1 MKWFRHTINTVVWVL
16 LTFYVTLTIAVN
28 IPAVQRYF
36 GREVASA
43 LSEKFGT
50 KVCVGRIDVGLFNRI
65 IIDDVTMLDQQ
76 RHPMLRAGRISAKL
90 DLLRLPHNEI
100 CITSAQLFGAD
111 IHINRA
117 TANAK
122 PNYQFVVDSLAS
134 KDTTSHSQLNFQ
146 IHSLIIRRGALCYD
160 QQDMPR
166 MHTFD
171 LNHLNIKNISTHI
184 LLSDLTKEAGSI
196 NIKKLSLSEQC
207 GLDIKEL
214 TAKASM
220 SKHKIALDHL
230 FLRTPTSKVSLKEI
244 VVNFLRKDNMIDWNT
259 ISYVGSI
266 QPSVISTYD
275 ISCLTNKI
283 KRSQD
288 NIQFSTRFRST
299 KHHIAIEN
307 ILFDVYPGNARKSSI
322 LHFGGDIRTSLNNR
336 QPDWSIICH
345 SLFINKEGKN
355 IFNISLPAVADRL
368 DHLAFTGNGRGKGT
382 KQIQVSGALL
392 SDAGNAKVTFKMDH
406 QALIGYLETQR
417 FNLQQITA
425 NKDLGV
431 LAASIKVS
439 GNLRQ
444 KIFQAD
450 GRIDRIDFKGY
461 PYQHIDI
468 NGAYRNE
475 TFSGRCSINDPN
487 IVATLESKDGI
498 SLSRHH
504 YALEAEISRLRPSAV
519 NLLKGKLG
527 DTNYAVNLSANISGS
542 SLNNLDGLLKI
553 TNFRAQRADESYE
566 LQSLQLKAG
575 KSNNDHFVTML
586 SDFGHIEV
594 TGQFDYATL
603 LQSIQ
608 NVFVHQ
614 LPSIQT
620 LTSFRYRP
628 THSNNFALTATILR
642 DDWLRFFT
650 GMDLN
655 FLQPVS
661 LTCSLDSKTEAIDC
675 HIVAPDIAYNG
686 GHYQNV
692 NVIATSPNNQLNC
705 RGSLTK
711 MDDRGLGTD
720 YQLQTTAVGNTLRT
734 SLSMDN
740 HAKKQRLRGQ
750 LNADMAFLT
759 NEKNQVVASFDVKKS
774 HLLVGD
780 SVFTIHAD
788 QLTYSKKH
796 LTIENL
802 NIASNSQS
810 VRIDGQASPNRDDSI
825 IVDLNNVNVEYILDL
840 VNFHSVDFSGNVNGK
855 AYLSSLFDTPKAK
868 GDIVVSNFQFEEGN
882 MGTLNANV
890 KWNNEKKQIDIDAI
904 AQDTMHTDR
913 GIQDRRTV
921 IKGYVSPK
929 RNDISLT
936 FNAENTRGEFL
947 KGFCSNFMSNIDLS
961 VNGKLSLWG
970 DLKKLNLTGGAKVSG
985 ATTITPINTRYY
997 LTDDSIRFLVN
1008 EIQFAGD
1015 TIRDRLGNRGFLTGS
1030 LYHTHLSHLSYGLHV
1045 KADNLLGYELGPDD
1059 GNTVYGT
1066 IAGTGTVDING
1077 KPGEVDIKVD
1087 ATPSRG
1093 SVMCYDITS
1102 PEAIGTQEFIQW
1114 VSRDSLQARLANAL
1128 PPTDN
1133 DSGTENVPTD
1143 IHINFLIHATPD
1155 ATLKIIMDKTS
1166 GDYIDLNGTGTIRA
1180 TYYNKGGVNLY
1191 GNYVVDRGIYK
1202 LTIQNIIKR
1211 DFTFRQGSTITFGGD
1226 PGRASLNLEAQ
1237 YMLNSVNLA
1246 DLQLGRR
1253 FSGNTIRVNCLMKVT
1268 GTPSDP
1274 KVDFDMDMPTVSADV
1289 KQMIYSIINSEDEMK
1304 QQVLYLLAVG
1314 RFYNKTENNA
1324 QDAEAKESQ
1333 TTLAMQSI
1341 LSGQLSQQINNVLGS
1356 VVKNKN
1362 WNFGANI
1369 STGTEGW
1376 NNAEYE
1382 GILSGSLLNN
1392 RLLFNGQFGYR
1403 DNAATAN
1410 QSFIG
1415 DFDIR
1420 YLIVPNGNL
1429 SVRIYNQTNDRYFT
1443 RNSLNTQGVG
1453 FVIKH
1458 DFDSWKE
1465 LWHRKK
1471 QTSQSQKAT
1480 GTKDTKQT
1488 KKKKKIE

>member
-1 MKWFRHTINTVVWVL
+1 MKWLRHTINTVVWVL

-28 IPAVQRYF
+28 IPAVQKYF
-36 GREVASA
+36 GRQAAAA

-50 KVCVGRIDVGLFNRI
+50 KVCVGRVDVGLFNRI

-117 TANAK
+117 TASAK
-122 PNYQFVVDSLAS
+122 PNYQFIVDSLAS
-134 KDTTSHSQLNFQ
+134 KDTTSHSNLNFQ
-146 IHSLIIRRGALCYD
+146 IHSLIIRHGAFCYD
-160 QQDMPR
+160 QLDMPSI
-166 MHTFD
+166 HTFD
-171 LNHLNIKNISTHI
+171 LHHLHIQNISTHI

-196 NIKKLSLSEQC
+196 NIKKLSLTEQC
-207 GLDIKEL
+207 GLNIKEL
-214 TAKASM
+214 TAKASL
-220 SKHKIALDHL
+220 SNHKITLDHL

-244 VVNFLRKDNMIDWNT
+244 VADFRRNNDMIDWNT
-259 ISYVGSI
+259 ISYTGIVK
-266 QPSVISTYD
+266 PSMISTYD
-275 ISCLTNKI
+275 ISCLTDKI
-283 KRSQD
+283 KRSPN
-288 NIQFSTRFRST
+288 NIQLSTRVSGTR
-299 KHHIAIEN
+299 HHISIEN
-307 ILFDVYPGNARKSSI
+307 ILFDVFPNAARKSSI
-322 LHFGGDIRTSLNNR
+322 LHFGGDIHTTLDDR
-336 QPDWSIICH
+336 QPAWSIICH
-345 SLFINKEGKN
+345 SLYINKEGKN
-355 IFNISLPAVADRL
+355 IFNINLPAVADRL
-368 DHLAFTGNGRGKGT
+368 DHLAFTGSGRGKGS

-392 SDAGNAKVTFKMDH
+392 SDAGNAKVNFKMDH
-406 QALIGYLETQR
+406 QTLAGYIETQR
-417 FNLQQITA
+417 FNLQQITD
-425 NKDLGV
+425 NNDLGD
-431 LAASIKVS
+431 LAASIKVV

-444 KIFQAD
+444 KMFQVD
-450 GRIDRIDFKGY
+450 GRIGRIDFKGY
-461 PYQHIDI
+461 SYQHIDI
-468 NGAYRNE
+468 NGALKNE
-475 TFSGRCSINDPN
+475 TLSGHCSINDPN
-487 IVATLESKDGI
+487 IVATIESKGGI

-504 YALEAEISRLRPSAV
+504 YVLNAEISRFRPSAI

-527 DTNYAVNLSANISGS
+527 DTNYAANILANISGS
-542 SLNNLDGLLKI
+542 NLNNLDGLLKI
-553 TNFRAQRADESYE
+553 SSFKAQRSDETYE
-566 LQSLQLKAG
+566 LQSLQVKAG

-650 GMDLN
+650 GVDLN
-655 FLQPVS
+655 LLQPLS
-661 LTCSLDSKTEAIDC
+661 LTCSLDSKTETIDC
-675 HIVAPDIAYNG
+675 HVVAPDLAYNG

-711 MDDRGLGTD
+711 TDDRGLGTD
-720 YQLQTTAVGNTLRT
+720 YQLQATAVGNTLRT

-740 HAKKQRLRGQ
+740 HAKKQRLRGL
-750 LNADMAFLT
+750 LNANMAFLT
-759 NEKNQVVASFDVKKS
+759 NEKKQVVATFDVKKS

-780 SVFTIHAD
+780 SVYTIHAD
-788 QLTYSKKH
+788 QLTYSKNH
-796 LTIENL
+796 LTIDNL

-810 VRIDGQASPNRDDSI
+810 IRINGQASPNREDSI

-868 GDIVVSNFQFEEGN
+868 GNIMVSNFQFEEGK

-890 KWNNEKKQIDIDAI
+890 KWNNEKKQIDIDAL
-904 AQDTMHTDR
+904 ALDTMHTAK

-921 IKGYVSPK
+921 INGFVSPK
-929 RNDISLT
+929 RNDINLT
-936 FNAENTRGEFL
+936 FNAINTRGEFL
-947 KGFCSNFMSNIDLS
+947 KGFCSNFMSDIDLS

-970 DLKKLNLTGGAKVSG
+970 DLKKINLTGATKVSG

-997 LTDDSIRFLVN
+997 LSDDSIRFLVN

-1015 TIRDRLGNRGFLTGS
+1015 TIHDRLGNRGLLTGS
-1030 LYHTHLSHLSYGLHV
+1030 LYHNHLSHLSYDLHV
-1045 KADNLLGYELGPDD
+1045 KADNLLGYELGPDN

-1114 VSRDSLQARLANAL
+1114 VSRDSLQAILPHAL
-1128 PPTDN
+1128 PPDN
-1133 DSGTENVPTD
+1133 DTEPVDVPTD

-1166 GDYIDLNGTGTIRA
+1166 GDYIDFNGTGTIRA
-1180 TYYNKGGVNLY
+1180 SYYNKGGVNLY

-1211 DFTFRQGSTITFGGD
+1211 DFTFKQGGTITFGGD
-1226 PGRASLNLEAQ
+1226 PGRANLNLEAQ

-1253 FSGNTIRVNCLMKVT
+1253 FSGNNIRVNCLMKVT
-1268 GTPSDP
+1268 GTPTDP

-1324 QDAEAKESQ
+1324 QDMEAKESQ

-1356 VVKNKN
+1356 IVKNKN

-1458 DFDSWKE
+1458 DFDNWKE
-1465 LWHRKK
+1465 LWHKK
-1471 QTSQSQKAT
+1471 TWH
-1480 GTKDTKQT
+1480 
-1488 KKKKKIE
+1488 KKK

>member
-1 MKWFRHTINTVVWVL
+1 MKWLRHTINTVVWVL

-28 IPAVQRYF
+28 IPAVQKYF
-36 GREVASA
+36 GRQAAAA

-50 KVCVGRIDVGLFNRI
+50 KVCVGRVDVGLFNRI

-117 TANAK
+117 TASAK
-122 PNYQFVVDSLAS
+122 PNYQFIVDSLAS
-134 KDTTSHSQLNFQ
+134 KDTTSHSNLNFQ
-146 IHSLIIRRGALCYD
+146 IHSLIIRHGAFCYD
-160 QQDMPR
+160 QLDMPSI
-166 MHTFD
+166 HTFD
-171 LNHLNIKNISTHI
+171 LHHLHIQNISTHI

-196 NIKKLSLSEQC
+196 NIKKLSLTEQC
-207 GLDIKEL
+207 GLNIKEL
-214 TAKASM
+214 TAKASL
-220 SKHKIALDHL
+220 SNHKITLDHL

-244 VVNFLRKDNMIDWNT
+244 VADFRRNNDMIDWNT
-259 ISYVGSI
+259 ISYTGIVK
-266 QPSVISTYD
+266 PSMISTYD
-275 ISCLTNKI
+275 ISCLTDKI
-283 KRSQD
+283 KRSPN
-288 NIQFSTRFRST
+288 NIQLSTRVSGTR
-299 KHHIAIEN
+299 HHISIEN
-307 ILFDVYPGNARKSSI
+307 ILFDVFPNAARKSSI
-322 LHFGGDIRTSLNNR
+322 LHFGGDIHTTLDDR
-336 QPDWSIICH
+336 QPAWSIICH
-345 SLFINKEGKN
+345 SLYINKEGKN
-355 IFNISLPAVADRL
+355 IFNINLPAVADRL
-368 DHLAFTGNGRGKGT
+368 DHLAFTGSGRGKGS

-392 SDAGNAKVTFKMDH
+392 SDAGNAKVNFKMDH
-406 QALIGYLETQR
+406 QTLAGYIETQR
-417 FNLQQITA
+417 FNLQQITD
-425 NKDLGV
+425 NNDLGD
-431 LAASIKVS
+431 LAASIKVV

-444 KIFQAD
+444 KMFQVD
-450 GRIDRIDFKGY
+450 GRIGRIDFKGY
-461 PYQHIDI
+461 SYQHIDI
-468 NGAYRNE
+468 NGALKNE
-475 TFSGRCSINDPN
+475 TLSGHCSINDPN
-487 IVATLESKDGI
+487 IVATIESKGGI

-504 YALEAEISRLRPSAV
+504 YVLNAEISRFRPSAI

-527 DTNYAVNLSANISGS
+527 DTNYAANILANISGS
-542 SLNNLDGLLKI
+542 NLNNLDGLLKI
-553 TNFRAQRADESYE
+553 SSFKAQRSDETYE
-566 LQSLQLKAG
+566 LQSLQVKAG

-650 GMDLN
+650 GVDLN
-655 FLQPVS
+655 LLQPLS
-661 LTCSLDSKTEAIDC
+661 LTCSLDSKTENIDC
-675 HIVAPDIAYNG
+675 HVVAPDLAYNG

-692 NVIATSPNNQLNC
+692 NVIATSPNNQLKC

-711 MDDRGLGTD
+711 TDDRGLGTD
-720 YQLQTTAVGNTLRT
+720 YQLQATAVGNTLRT

-740 HAKKQRLRGQ
+740 HAKKQRLRGL
-750 LNADMAFLT
+750 LNANMAFLT
-759 NEKNQVVASFDVKKS
+759 NEKKQVVATFDVKKS

-780 SVFTIHAD
+780 SVYTIHAD
-788 QLTYSKKH
+788 QLTYSKNH
-796 LTIENL
+796 LTIDNL

-810 VRIDGQASPNRDDSI
+810 IRINGQASPNREDSI

-868 GDIVVSNFQFEEGN
+868 GNIMVSNFQFEEGK

-890 KWNNEKKQIDIDAI
+890 KWNNEKKQIDIDAL
-904 AQDTMHTDR
+904 ALDTMHTAK

-921 IKGYVSPK
+921 INGFVSPK
-929 RNDISLT
+929 RNDINLT
-936 FNAENTRGEFL
+936 FNAINTRGEFL
-947 KGFCSNFMSNIDLS
+947 KGFCSNFMSDIDLS

-970 DLKKLNLTGGAKVSG
+970 DLKKINLTGATKVSG

-997 LTDDSIRFLVN
+997 LSDDSIRFLVN

-1015 TIRDRLGNRGFLTGS
+1015 TIHDRLGNRGLLTGS
-1030 LYHTHLSHLSYGLHV
+1030 LYHNHISHLSYDLHV
-1045 KADNLLGYELGPDD
+1045 KADNLLGYELGPDN

-1114 VSRDSLQARLANAL
+1114 VSRDSLQAILPHAL
-1128 PPTDN
+1128 PPDN
-1133 DSGTENVPTD
+1133 DTEPVDVPTD

-1166 GDYIDLNGTGTIRA
+1166 GDYIDFNGTGTIRA
-1180 TYYNKGGVNLY
+1180 SYYNKGGVNLY

-1202 LTIQNIIKR
+1202 LNIQNIIKS
-1211 DFTFRQGSTITFGGD
+1211 DFTFKQGGTITFGGD
-1226 PGRASLNLEAQ
+1226 PGRANLNLEAQ

-1253 FSGNTIRVNCLMKVT
+1253 FSGNNIRVNCLMKVT
-1268 GTPSDP
+1268 GTPTDP

-1324 QDAEAKESQ
+1324 QDMEAKESQ

-1356 VVKNKN
+1356 IVKNKN

-1458 DFDSWKE
+1458 DFDNWKE
-1465 LWHRKK
+1465 LWHKK
-1471 QTSQSQKAT
+1471 TWH
-1480 GTKDTKQT
+1480 
-1488 KKKKKIE
+1488 KKK

>member
-1 MKWFRHTINTVVWVL
+1 MKWLRHTINTVVWVL

-28 IPAVQRYF
+28 IPAVQKYF
-36 GREVASA
+36 GRQAAAA

-50 KVCVGRIDVGLFNRI
+50 KVCVGRVDVGLFNRI

-117 TANAK
+117 TASAK
-122 PNYQFVVDSLAS
+122 PNYQFLVDSLAS
-134 KDTTSHSQLNFQ
+134 KDTTSHSKLNFQ
-146 IHSLIIRRGALCYD
+146 IHSLIIRHGAFCYD
-160 QQDMPR
+160 QLDMPSI
-166 MHTFD
+166 HTLD
-171 LNHLNIKNISTHI
+171 LHHLHIQNISTHI

-196 NIKKLSLSEQC
+196 NIKKLSLTEQC

-214 TAKASM
+214 TAKASL
-220 SKHKIALDHL
+220 SNHKITLDHL

-244 VVNFLRKDNMIDWNT
+244 VADFRRNNDMIDWNT
-259 ISYVGSI
+259 ISYTGIVK
-266 QPSVISTYD
+266 PSMISTYD
-275 ISCLTNKI
+275 ISCLTDKI
-283 KRSQD
+283 KRSPN
-288 NIQFSTRFRST
+288 NIQLSTRVSGTR
-299 KHHIAIEN
+299 HHISIEN
-307 ILFDVYPGNARKSSI
+307 ILFDVFPNAARKSSI
-322 LHFGGDIRTSLNNR
+322 LHFGGDIHTTLDDR
-336 QPDWSIICH
+336 QPVWSIICH
-345 SLFINKEGKN
+345 SLYINKEGKN
-355 IFNISLPAVADRL
+355 IFNINLPAVADRL
-368 DHLAFTGNGRGKGT
+368 DHLAFTGSGRGKGS

-392 SDAGNAKVTFKMDH
+392 SDAGNAKVNFKMDH
-406 QALIGYLETQR
+406 QTLAGYIETQR
-417 FNLQQITA
+417 FNLQQITD
-425 NKDLGV
+425 NNDLGD
-431 LAASIKVS
+431 LAASIKVV

-444 KIFQAD
+444 KMFQVD
-450 GRIDRIDFKGY
+450 GRIGRIDFKGY
-461 PYQHIDI
+461 SYQHIDI
-468 NGAYRNE
+468 NGALKNE
-475 TFSGRCSINDPN
+475 TLSGHCSINDPN
-487 IVATLESKDGI
+487 IVATIESKGGI

-504 YALEAEISRLRPSAV
+504 YVLNAEISRFRPSAI

-527 DTNYAVNLSANISGS
+527 DTNYAANILANISGS
-542 SLNNLDGLLKI
+542 NLNNLDGLLKI
-553 TNFRAQRADESYE
+553 SSFKAQRSDETYE
-566 LQSLQLKAG
+566 LQSLQVKAG

-650 GMDLN
+650 GVDLN
-655 FLQPVS
+655 LLQPLS
-661 LTCSLDSKTEAIDC
+661 LTCSLDSKTETIDC
-675 HIVAPDIAYNG
+675 HVVAPDLAYNG

-711 MDDRGLGTD
+711 TDDRGLGTD
-720 YQLQTTAVGNTLRT
+720 YQLQATAVGNTLRT

-740 HAKKQRLRGQ
+740 HAKKQRLRGL
-750 LNADMAFLT
+750 LNANMAFLT
-759 NEKNQVVASFDVKKS
+759 NEKKQVVATFDVKKS

-780 SVFTIHAD
+780 SVYTIHAD

-796 LTIENL
+796 LIIDNL

-810 VRIDGQASPNRDDSI
+810 IRINGQASPNREDSI

-868 GDIVVSNFQFEEGN
+868 GNIMVSNFQFEEGK

-890 KWNNEKKQIDIDAI
+890 KWNNEKKQIDIDAL
-904 AQDTMHTDR
+904 ALDTMHTAR

-921 IKGYVSPK
+921 INGFVSPK

-936 FNAENTRGEFL
+936 FNAINTRGEFL
-947 KGFCSNFMSNIDLS
+947 KGFCSNFMSDIDLS

-970 DLKKLNLTGGAKVSG
+970 DLKKLNLTGAAKVSG

-997 LTDDSIRFLVN
+997 LSDDSIRFLVN

-1015 TIRDRLGNRGFLTGS
+1015 TIHDRLGNQGLLTGS
-1030 LYHTHLSHLSYGLHV
+1030 LYHNHLSHLSYDLHV
-1045 KADNLLGYELGPDD
+1045 KADNLLGYELGPDN

-1114 VSRDSLQARLANAL
+1114 VSRDSLQAILPHAL
-1128 PPTDN
+1128 PPDN
-1133 DSGTENVPTD
+1133 DTEPVDVPTD

-1166 GDYIDLNGTGTIRA
+1166 GDYIDFNGTGTIRA
-1180 TYYNKGGVNLY
+1180 SYYNKGGVNLY

-1211 DFTFRQGSTITFGGD
+1211 DFTFKQGGTITFGGD
-1226 PGRASLNLEAQ
+1226 PGRANLNLEAQ

-1253 FSGNTIRVNCLMKVT
+1253 FSGNNIRVNCLMKVT
-1268 GTPSDP
+1268 GTPTDP

-1324 QDAEAKESQ
+1324 QDMEAKESQ

-1356 VVKNKN
+1356 IVKNKN

-1458 DFDSWKE
+1458 DFDNWKE
-1465 LWHRKK
+1465 LWHKK
-1471 QTSQSQKAT
+1471 TWH
-1480 GTKDTKQT
+1480 
-1488 KKKKKIE
+1488 KKK

>member
-1 MKWFRHTINTVVWVL
+1 MKWLRHTINTVVWVL

-28 IPAVQRYF
+28 IPAVQKYF
-36 GREVASA
+36 GRQAAAA

-50 KVCVGRIDVGLFNRI
+50 KVCVGRVDVGLFNRI

-117 TANAK
+117 TASAK
-122 PNYQFVVDSLAS
+122 PNYQFIVDSLAS
-134 KDTTSHSQLNFQ
+134 KDTTSHSNLNFQ
-146 IHSLIIRRGALCYD
+146 IHSLIIRHGAFCYD
-160 QQDMPR
+160 QLDMPSI
-166 MHTFD
+166 HTFD
-171 LNHLNIKNISTHI
+171 LHHLHIQNISTHI

-196 NIKKLSLSEQC
+196 NIKKLSLTEQC
-207 GLDIKEL
+207 GLNIKEL
-214 TAKASM
+214 TAKASL
-220 SKHKIALDHL
+220 SNHKITLDHL

-244 VVNFLRKDNMIDWNT
+244 VADFRRNNDMIDWNT
-259 ISYVGSI
+259 ISYTGIVK
-266 QPSVISTYD
+266 PSMISTYD
-275 ISCLTNKI
+275 ISCLTDKI
-283 KRSQD
+283 KRSPN
-288 NIQFSTRFRST
+288 NIQLSTRVSGTR
-299 KHHIAIEN
+299 HHISIEN
-307 ILFDVYPGNARKSSI
+307 ILFDVFPNAARKSSI
-322 LHFGGDIRTSLNNR
+322 LHFGGDIHTTLDDR
-336 QPDWSIICH
+336 QPAWSIICH
-345 SLFINKEGKN
+345 SLYINKEGKN
-355 IFNISLPAVADRL
+355 IFNINLPAVADRL
-368 DHLAFTGNGRGKGT
+368 DHLAFTGSGRGKGS

-392 SDAGNAKVTFKMDH
+392 SDAGNAKVNFKMDH
-406 QALIGYLETQR
+406 QTLAGYIETQR
-417 FNLQQITA
+417 FNLQQITD
-425 NKDLGV
+425 NNDLGD
-431 LAASIKVS
+431 LAASIKVV

-444 KIFQAD
+444 KMFQVD
-450 GRIDRIDFKGY
+450 GRIGRIDFKGY
-461 PYQHIDI
+461 SYQHIDI
-468 NGAYRNE
+468 NGALKNE
-475 TFSGRCSINDPN
+475 TLSGHCSINDPN
-487 IVATLESKDGI
+487 IVATIESKGGI

-504 YALEAEISRLRPSAV
+504 YVLNAEISRFRPSAI

-527 DTNYAVNLSANISGS
+527 DTNYAANILANISGS
-542 SLNNLDGLLKI
+542 NLNNLDGLLKI
-553 TNFRAQRADESYE
+553 SSFKAQRSDETYE
-566 LQSLQLKAG
+566 LQSLQVKAG

-650 GMDLN
+650 GVDLN
-655 FLQPVS
+655 LLQPLS
-661 LTCSLDSKTEAIDC
+661 LTCSLDSKTENIDC
-675 HIVAPDIAYNG
+675 HVVAPDLAYNG

-692 NVIATSPNNQLNC
+692 NVIATSPNNQLKC

-711 MDDRGLGTD
+711 TDDRGLGTD
-720 YQLQTTAVGNTLRT
+720 YQLQATAVGNTLRT

-740 HAKKQRLRGQ
+740 HAKKQRLRGL
-750 LNADMAFLT
+750 LNANMAFLT
-759 NEKNQVVASFDVKKS
+759 NEKKQVVATFDVKKS

-780 SVFTIHAD
+780 SVYTIHAD
-788 QLTYSKKH
+788 QLTYSKNH
-796 LTIENL
+796 LTIDNL

-810 VRIDGQASPNRDDSI
+810 IRINGQASPNREDSI

-868 GDIVVSNFQFEEGN
+868 GNIMVSNFQFEEGK

-890 KWNNEKKQIDIDAI
+890 KWNNEKKQIDIDAL
-904 AQDTMHTDR
+904 ALDTMHTAK

-921 IKGYVSPK
+921 INGFVSPK
-929 RNDISLT
+929 RNDINLT
-936 FNAENTRGEFL
+936 FNAINTRGEFL
-947 KGFCSNFMSNIDLS
+947 KGFCSNFMSDIDLS

-970 DLKKLNLTGGAKVSG
+970 DLKKINLTGATKVSG

-997 LTDDSIRFLVN
+997 LSDDSIRFLVN

-1015 TIRDRLGNRGFLTGS
+1015 TIHDRLGNRGLLTGS
-1030 LYHTHLSHLSYGLHV
+1030 LYHNHLSHLSYDLHV
-1045 KADNLLGYELGPDD
+1045 KADNLLGYELGPDN

-1114 VSRDSLQARLANAL
+1114 VSRDSLQAILPHAL
-1128 PPTDN
+1128 PPDN
-1133 DSGTENVPTD
+1133 DTEPVDVPTD

-1166 GDYIDLNGTGTIRA
+1166 GDYIDFNGTGTIRA
-1180 TYYNKGGVNLY
+1180 SYYNKGGVNLY

-1211 DFTFRQGSTITFGGD
+1211 DFTFKQGGTITFGGD
-1226 PGRASLNLEAQ
+1226 PGRANLNLEAQ

-1253 FSGNTIRVNCLMKVT
+1253 FSGNNIRVNCLMKVT
-1268 GTPSDP
+1268 GTPTDP

-1324 QDAEAKESQ
+1324 QDMEAKESQ

-1356 VVKNKN
+1356 IVKNKN

-1458 DFDSWKE
+1458 DFDNWKE
-1465 LWHRKK
+1465 LWHKK
-1471 QTSQSQKAT
+1471 TWH
-1480 GTKDTKQT
+1480 
-1488 KKKKKIE
+1488 KKK

>member
-1 MKWFRHTINTVVWVL
+1 M
-16 LTFYVTLTIAVN
+16 
-28 IPAVQRYF
+28 
-36 GREVASA
+36 
-43 LSEKFGT
+43 SEKFGT
-50 KVCVGRIDVGLFNRI
+50 KVCVGRVDVGLFNRI

-117 TANAK
+117 TASAK
-122 PNYQFVVDSLAS
+122 PNYQFIVDSLAS
-134 KDTTSHSQLNFQ
+134 KDTTSHSKLNFQ
-146 IHSLIIRRGALCYD
+146 IHSLIIRHGAFCYD
-160 QQDMPR
+160 QLDMPSI
-166 MHTFD
+166 HTLD
-171 LNHLNIKNISTHI
+171 LHHLHIQNISTHI
-184 LLSDLTKEAGSI
+184 LLSDLTKDAGSI
-196 NIKKLSLSEQC
+196 NIKKLSLTEQC

-214 TAKASM
+214 TAKASL
-220 SKHKIALDHL
+220 SNHKITLDHL

-244 VVNFLRKDNMIDWNT
+244 VADFRRNNDIIDWNT
-259 ISYVGSI
+259 ISYTGIVK
-266 QPSVISTYD
+266 PSMISTYD
-275 ISCLTNKI
+275 ISCLTDKI
-283 KRSQD
+283 KRSPN
-288 NIQFSTRFRST
+288 NIQLSTRVSGTR
-299 KHHIAIEN
+299 HHISIEN
-307 ILFDVYPGNARKSSI
+307 ILFDVFPNAARKSSI
-322 LHFGGDIRTSLNNR
+322 LHFGGDIHTTLDDR
-336 QPDWSIICH
+336 QPVWSIICH
-345 SLFINKEGKN
+345 SLYINKEGKN
-355 IFNISLPAVADRL
+355 IFNINLPAVADRL
-368 DHLAFTGNGRGKGT
+368 DHLAFTGSGRGKGS

-392 SDAGNAKVTFKMDH
+392 SDAGNAKVNFKMDH
-406 QALIGYLETQR
+406 QTLAGYIETQR
-417 FNLQQITA
+417 FNLQQITD
-425 NKDLGV
+425 NNDLGD
-431 LAASIKVS
+431 LAASIKVA
-439 GNLRQ
+439 GNLHQ
-444 KIFQAD
+444 KMFQVD
-450 GRIDRIDFKGY
+450 GRIGRIDFKGY
-461 PYQHIDI
+461 SYQHIDI
-468 NGAYRNE
+468 NGALKNE
-475 TFSGRCSINDPN
+475 TLSGHCSINDPN
-487 IVATLESKDGI
+487 IVATIESKGGI

-504 YALEAEISRLRPSAV
+504 YVLNAEISRFRPSAI

-527 DTNYAVNLSANISGS
+527 DTNYAANISANISGS
-542 SLNNLDGLLKI
+542 NLNNLDGLLKI
-553 TNFRAQRADESYE
+553 SSFKAQRSDETYE
-566 LQSLQLKAG
+566 LQSLQVKAG

-650 GMDLN
+650 GVDLN
-655 FLQPVS
+655 LLQPLS
-661 LTCSLDSKTEAIDC
+661 LTCSLDSKTENIDC
-675 HIVAPDIAYNG
+675 HVVAPDLAYNG

-711 MDDRGLGTD
+711 TDDRGLGTD
-720 YQLQTTAVGNTLRT
+720 YQLQATAVGNTLRT

-740 HAKKQRLRGQ
+740 HAKKQRLRGL
-750 LNADMAFLT
+750 LNANMAFLT
-759 NEKNQVVASFDVKKS
+759 NEKKQVVATFDVKKS

-780 SVFTIHAD
+780 SVYTIHAD

-796 LTIENL
+796 LIIDNL

-810 VRIDGQASPNRDDSI
+810 IRINGQASPNREDSI

-868 GDIVVSNFQFEEGN
+868 GNIMVSNFQFEEGK

-890 KWNNEKKQIDIDAI
+890 KWNNEKKQIDIDAL
-904 AQDTMHTDR
+904 ALDTMHTAR

-921 IKGYVSPK
+921 INGFVSPK
-929 RNDISLT
+929 RNDINLT
-936 FNAENTRGEFL
+936 FNAINTRGEFL
-947 KGFCSNFMSNIDLS
+947 KGFCSNFMSDIDLS

-970 DLKKLNLTGGAKVSG
+970 DLKKLNLTGAAKVSG

-997 LTDDSIRFLVN
+997 LSDDSIRFLVN

-1015 TIRDRLGNRGFLTGS
+1015 TIHDRLGNRGLLTGS
-1030 LYHTHLSHLSYGLHV
+1030 LYHNHLSHLSYDLHV
-1045 KADNLLGYELGPDD
+1045 KADNLLGYELGPDN

-1114 VSRDSLQARLANAL
+1114 VSRDSLQAILPHAL
-1128 PPTDN
+1128 PPDN
-1133 DSGTENVPTD
+1133 DTEPVDVPTD

-1166 GDYIDLNGTGTIRA
+1166 GDYIDFNGTGTIRA
-1180 TYYNKGGVNLY
+1180 SYYNKGGVNLY

-1211 DFTFRQGSTITFGGD
+1211 DFTFKQGGTINFGGD
-1226 PGRASLNLEAQ
+1226 PGRANLNLEAQ

-1253 FSGNTIRVNCLMKVT
+1253 FSGNNIRVNCLMKVT
-1268 GTPSDP
+1268 GTPTDP

-1324 QDAEAKESQ
+1324 QDMEAKESQ

-1356 VVKNKN
+1356 IVKNKN

-1458 DFDSWKE
+1458 DFDNWKE
-1465 LWHRKK
+1465 LWHKK
-1471 QTSQSQKAT
+1471 TWH
-1480 GTKDTKQT
+1480 
-1488 KKKKKIE
+1488 KKK

>member
-28 IPAVQRYF
+28 IPAVQKYF
-36 GREVASA
+36 GRQAAAA

-50 KVCVGRIDVGLFNRI
+50 KVCVGRVDVGLLNRI

-117 TANAK
+117 TASAK
-122 PNYQFVVDSLAS
+122 PNYQFIVDSLAS
-134 KDTTSHSQLNFQ
+134 KDTTSHSKLNFQ
-146 IHSLIIRRGALCYD
+146 IHSLIIRHGAFCYD
-160 QQDMPR
+160 QLDMPSI
-166 MHTFD
+166 HTLD
-171 LNHLNIKNISTHI
+171 LHHLHIQNISTHI

-196 NIKKLSLSEQC
+196 NIKKLSLTEQC

-214 TAKASM
+214 TAKASL
-220 SKHKIALDHL
+220 SNHKITLDHL

-244 VVNFLRKDNMIDWNT
+244 VADFRRNNDMIDWNT
-259 ISYVGSI
+259 ISYTGIVK
-266 QPSVISTYD
+266 PSMISTYD
-275 ISCLTNKI
+275 ISCLTDKI
-283 KRSQD
+283 KRSPN
-288 NIQFSTRFRST
+288 NIQLSTRVSGTR
-299 KHHIAIEN
+299 HHISIEN
-307 ILFDVYPGNARKSSI
+307 ILFDVFPNAARKSSI
-322 LHFGGDIRTSLNNR
+322 LHFGGDIHTTLDDR
-336 QPDWSIICH
+336 QPVWSIICH
-345 SLFINKEGKN
+345 SLYINKEGKN
-355 IFNISLPAVADRL
+355 IFNINLPAVADRL
-368 DHLAFTGNGRGKGT
+368 NHLAFTGSGRGKGS

-392 SDAGNAKVTFKMDH
+392 SDAGNAKVNFKMDH
-406 QALIGYLETQR
+406 QTLDCYIETQR
-417 FNLQQITA
+417 FNLQQITD
-425 NKDLGV
+425 NNDLGD
-431 LAASIKVS
+431 LAASIKVA
-439 GNLRQ
+439 GNLHQ
-444 KIFQAD
+444 KMFQVD
-450 GRIDRIDFKGY
+450 GRIGRIDFKGY
-461 PYQHIDI
+461 SYQHIDI
-468 NGAYRNE
+468 NGALKNE
-475 TFSGRCSINDPN
+475 TLSGHCSINDPN
-487 IVATLESKDGI
+487 IVATIESKGGI

-504 YALEAEISRLRPSAV
+504 YVLNAEISRFRPSAI

-527 DTNYAVNLSANISGS
+527 DTNYAANISANISGS
-542 SLNNLDGLLKI
+542 NLNNLDGLLKI
-553 TNFRAQRADESYE
+553 SSFKAQRSDETYE
-566 LQSLQLKAG
+566 LQSLQVKAG

-650 GMDLN
+650 GVDLN
-655 FLQPVS
+655 LLQPLS
-661 LTCSLDSKTEAIDC
+661 LTCSLDSKTETIDC
-675 HIVAPDIAYNG
+675 HVVAPDLAYNG

-711 MDDRGLGTD
+711 TDDRGLGTD
-720 YQLQTTAVGNTLRT
+720 YQLQATAVGNTLRT

-740 HAKKQRLRGQ
+740 HAKKQRLRGL
-750 LNADMAFLT
+750 LNANMAFLT
-759 NEKNQVVASFDVKKS
+759 NEKKQVVATFDVKKS

-780 SVFTIHAD
+780 SVYTIHAD

-796 LTIENL
+796 LTIDNL

-810 VRIDGQASPNRDDSI
+810 IRINGQASPNREDSI

-868 GDIVVSNFQFEEGN
+868 GNIMVSNFQFEEGK

-890 KWNNEKKQIDIDAI
+890 KWNNEKKQIDIDAL
-904 AQDTMHTDR
+904 ALDTMHTAK

-921 IKGYVSPK
+921 INGFVSPK
-929 RNDISLT
+929 RNDINLT
-936 FNAENTRGEFL
+936 FNAINTRGEFL
-947 KGFCSNFMSNIDLS
+947 KGFCSNFMSDIDLS

-970 DLKKLNLTGGAKVSG
+970 DLKKINLTGATKVSG

-997 LTDDSIRFLVN
+997 LSDDSIRFLVN

-1015 TIRDRLGNRGFLTGS
+1015 TIHDRLGNRGLLTGS
-1030 LYHTHLSHLSYGLHV
+1030 LYHNHLSHLSYDLHV
-1045 KADNLLGYELGPDD
+1045 KADNLLGYELGPDN

-1114 VSRDSLQARLANAL
+1114 VSRDSLQAILPHAL
-1128 PPTDN
+1128 PPDN
-1133 DSGTENVPTD
+1133 DTEPVDVPTD

-1166 GDYIDLNGTGTIRA
+1166 GDYIDFNGTGTIRA
-1180 TYYNKGGVNLY
+1180 SYYNKGGVNLY

-1211 DFTFRQGSTITFGGD
+1211 DFTFKQGGTITFGGD
-1226 PGRASLNLEAQ
+1226 PGRANLNLEAQ

-1253 FSGNTIRVNCLMKVT
+1253 FSGNNIRVNCLMKVT
-1268 GTPSDP
+1268 GTPTDP

-1324 QDAEAKESQ
+1324 QDMEAKESQ

-1356 VVKNKN
+1356 IVKNKN

-1458 DFDSWKE
+1458 DFDNWKE
-1465 LWHRKK
+1465 LWHKK
-1471 QTSQSQKAT
+1471 TWH
-1480 GTKDTKQT
+1480 
-1488 KKKKKIE
+1488 KKK

>member
-1 MKWFRHTINTVVWVL
+1 MKWLRHTINTVVWVL

-28 IPAVQRYF
+28 IPAVQKYF
-36 GREVASA
+36 GRQAAAA

-50 KVCVGRIDVGLFNRI
+50 KVCVGRVDVGLLNRI

-117 TANAK
+117 TASAK
-122 PNYQFVVDSLAS
+122 PNYQFIVDSLAS
-134 KDTTSHSQLNFQ
+134 KDTTSHSKLNFQ
-146 IHSLIIRRGALCYD
+146 IHSLIIRHGAFCYD
-160 QQDMPR
+160 QLDMPSI
-166 MHTFD
+166 HTLD
-171 LNHLNIKNISTHI
+171 LHHLHIQNISTHI

-196 NIKKLSLSEQC
+196 NIKKLSLTEQC

-214 TAKASM
+214 TAKASL
-220 SKHKIALDHL
+220 SNHKITLDHL

-244 VVNFLRKDNMIDWNT
+244 VADFRRNNDMIDWNT
-259 ISYVGSI
+259 ISYTGIVK
-266 QPSVISTYD
+266 PSMISTYD
-275 ISCLTNKI
+275 ISCLTDKI
-283 KRSQD
+283 KRSPN
-288 NIQFSTRFRST
+288 NIQLSTRVSGTR
-299 KHHIAIEN
+299 HHISIEN
-307 ILFDVYPGNARKSSI
+307 ILFDVFPNAARKSSI
-322 LHFGGDIRTSLNNR
+322 LHFGGDIHTTLDDR
-336 QPDWSIICH
+336 QPVWSIICH
-345 SLFINKEGKN
+345 SLYINKEGKN
-355 IFNISLPAVADRL
+355 IFNINLPAVADRL
-368 DHLAFTGNGRGKGT
+368 NHLAFTGSGRGKGS

-392 SDAGNAKVTFKMDH
+392 SDAGNAKVNFKMDH
-406 QALIGYLETQR
+406 QTLDCYIETQR
-417 FNLQQITA
+417 FNLQQITD
-425 NKDLGV
+425 NNDLGD
-431 LAASIKVS
+431 LAASIKVA
-439 GNLRQ
+439 GNLHQ
-444 KIFQAD
+444 KMFQVD
-450 GRIDRIDFKGY
+450 GRIGRIDFKGY
-461 PYQHIDI
+461 SYQHIDI
-468 NGAYRNE
+468 NGALKNE
-475 TFSGRCSINDPN
+475 TLSGHCSINDPN
-487 IVATLESKDGI
+487 IVATIESKGGI

-504 YALEAEISRLRPSAV
+504 YVLNAEISRFRPSAI

-527 DTNYAVNLSANISGS
+527 DTNYAANISANISGS
-542 SLNNLDGLLKI
+542 NLNNLDGLLKI
-553 TNFRAQRADESYE
+553 SSFKAQRSDETYE
-566 LQSLQLKAG
+566 LQSLQVKAG

-650 GMDLN
+650 GVDLN
-655 FLQPVS
+655 LLQPLS
-661 LTCSLDSKTEAIDC
+661 LTCSLDSKTETIDC
-675 HIVAPDIAYNG
+675 HVVAPDLAYNG

-692 NVIATSPNNQLNC
+692 NIIATSPNNQLNC

-711 MDDRGLGTD
+711 TDDRGLGTD
-720 YQLQTTAVGNTLRT
+720 YQLQATAVGNTLRT

-740 HAKKQRLRGQ
+740 HAKKQRLRGL
-750 LNADMAFLT
+750 LNANMAFLT
-759 NEKNQVVASFDVKKS
+759 NEKKQVVATFDVKKS

-780 SVFTIHAD
+780 SVYTIHAD

-796 LTIENL
+796 LTIDNL

-810 VRIDGQASPNRDDSI
+810 IRINGQASPNREDSI

-868 GDIVVSNFQFEEGN
+868 GNIMVSNFQFEEGK

-890 KWNNEKKQIDIDAI
+890 KWNNEKKQIDIDAL
-904 AQDTMHTDR
+904 ALDTMHTAK

-921 IKGYVSPK
+921 INGFVSPK
-929 RNDISLT
+929 RNDINLT
-936 FNAENTRGEFL
+936 FNAINTRGEFL
-947 KGFCSNFMSNIDLS
+947 KGFCSNFMSDIDLS

-970 DLKKLNLTGGAKVSG
+970 DLKKINLTGATKVSG

-997 LTDDSIRFLVN
+997 LSDDSIRFLVN

-1015 TIRDRLGNRGFLTGS
+1015 TIHDRLGNQGLLTGS
-1030 LYHTHLSHLSYGLHV
+1030 LYHNHLSHLSYDLHV
-1045 KADNLLGYELGPDD
+1045 KADNLLGYELGPDN

-1114 VSRDSLQARLANAL
+1114 VSRDSLQAILPHAL
-1128 PPTDN
+1128 PPDN
-1133 DSGTENVPTD
+1133 DTEPVDVPTD

-1166 GDYIDLNGTGTIRA
+1166 GDYIDFNGTGTIRA
-1180 TYYNKGGVNLY
+1180 SYYNKGGVNLY

-1211 DFTFRQGSTITFGGD
+1211 DFTFKQGGTITFGGD
-1226 PGRASLNLEAQ
+1226 PGRANLNLEAQ

-1253 FSGNTIRVNCLMKVT
+1253 FSGNNIRVNCLMKVT
-1268 GTPSDP
+1268 GTPTDP

-1324 QDAEAKESQ
+1324 QDMEAKESQ

-1356 VVKNKN
+1356 IVKNKN

-1403 DNAATAN
+1403 DNATTAN

-1458 DFDSWKE
+1458 DFDNWKE
-1465 LWHRKK
+1465 LWHKK
-1471 QTSQSQKAT
+1471 TWH
-1480 GTKDTKQT
+1480 
-1488 KKKKKIE
+1488 KKK

>member
-1 MKWFRHTINTVVWVL
+1 MKWLRHTINTVVWVL

-28 IPAVQRYF
+28 IPAVQKYF
-36 GREVASA
+36 GRQAAAA

-50 KVCVGRIDVGLFNRI
+50 KVCVGRVDVGLFNRI

-117 TANAK
+117 TASAK
-122 PNYQFVVDSLAS
+122 PNYQFIVDSLAS
-134 KDTTSHSQLNFQ
+134 KDTTSHSNLNFQ
-146 IHSLIIRRGALCYD
+146 IHSLIIRHGAFCYD
-160 QQDMPR
+160 QLDMPSI
-166 MHTFD
+166 HTFD
-171 LNHLNIKNISTHI
+171 LHHLHIQNISTHI

-196 NIKKLSLSEQC
+196 NIKKLSLTEQC
-207 GLDIKEL
+207 GLNIKEL
-214 TAKASM
+214 TAKASL
-220 SKHKIALDHL
+220 SNHKITLDHL

-244 VVNFLRKDNMIDWNT
+244 VADFRRNNDMIDWNT
-259 ISYVGSI
+259 ISYTGIVK
-266 QPSVISTYD
+266 PSMISTYD
-275 ISCLTNKI
+275 ISCLTDKI
-283 KRSQD
+283 KRSPN
-288 NIQFSTRFRST
+288 NIQLSTRVSGTR
-299 KHHIAIEN
+299 HHISIEN
-307 ILFDVYPGNARKSSI
+307 ILFDVFPNAARKSSI
-322 LHFGGDIRTSLNNR
+322 LHFGGDIHTTLDDR
-336 QPDWSIICH
+336 QPAWSIICH
-345 SLFINKEGKN
+345 SLYINKEGKN
-355 IFNISLPAVADRL
+355 IFNINLPAVADRL
-368 DHLAFTGNGRGKGT
+368 DHLAFTGSGRGKGS

-392 SDAGNAKVTFKMDH
+392 SDAGNAKVNFKMDH
-406 QALIGYLETQR
+406 QTLAGYIETQR
-417 FNLQQITA
+417 FNLQQITD
-425 NKDLGV
+425 NNDLGD
-431 LAASIKVS
+431 LAASIKVV

-444 KIFQAD
+444 KMFQVD
-450 GRIDRIDFKGY
+450 GRIGRIDFKGY
-461 PYQHIDI
+461 SYQHIDI
-468 NGAYRNE
+468 NGALKNE
-475 TFSGRCSINDPN
+475 TLSGHCSINDPN
-487 IVATLESKDGI
+487 IVATIESKGGI

-504 YALEAEISRLRPSAV
+504 YVLNAEISRFRPSAI

-527 DTNYAVNLSANISGS
+527 DTNYAANILANISGS
-542 SLNNLDGLLKI
+542 NLNNLDGLLKI
-553 TNFRAQRADESYE
+553 SSFKAQRSDETYE
-566 LQSLQLKAG
+566 LQSLQVKAG

-650 GMDLN
+650 GVDLN
-655 FLQPVS
+655 LLQPLS
-661 LTCSLDSKTEAIDC
+661 LTCSLDSKTENIDC
-675 HIVAPDIAYNG
+675 HVVAPDLAYNG

-711 MDDRGLGTD
+711 TDDRGLGTD
-720 YQLQTTAVGNTLRT
+720 YQLQATAVGNTLRT

-740 HAKKQRLRGQ
+740 HAKKQRLRGL
-750 LNADMAFLT
+750 LNANMAFLT
-759 NEKNQVVASFDVKKS
+759 NEKKQVVATFDVKKS

-780 SVFTIHAD
+780 SVYTIHAD
-788 QLTYSKKH
+788 QLTYSKNH
-796 LTIENL
+796 LTIDNL

-810 VRIDGQASPNRDDSI
+810 IRINGQASPNREDSI

-868 GDIVVSNFQFEEGN
+868 GNIMVSNFQFEEGK

-890 KWNNEKKQIDIDAI
+890 KWNNEKKQIDIDAL
-904 AQDTMHTDR
+904 ALDTMHTAK

-921 IKGYVSPK
+921 INGFVSPK
-929 RNDISLT
+929 RNDINLT
-936 FNAENTRGEFL
+936 FNAINTRGEFL
-947 KGFCSNFMSNIDLS
+947 KGFCSNFMSDIDLS

-970 DLKKLNLTGGAKVSG
+970 DLKKINLTGATKVSG

-997 LTDDSIRFLVN
+997 LSDDSIRFLVN

-1015 TIRDRLGNRGFLTGS
+1015 TIHDRLGNRGLLTGS
-1030 LYHTHLSHLSYGLHV
+1030 LYHNHLSHLSYDLHV
-1045 KADNLLGYELGPDD
+1045 KADNLLGYELGPDN

-1114 VSRDSLQARLANAL
+1114 VSRDSLQAILPHAL
-1128 PPTDN
+1128 PPDN
-1133 DSGTENVPTD
+1133 DTEPVDVPTD

-1166 GDYIDLNGTGTIRA
+1166 GDYIDFNGTGTIRA
-1180 TYYNKGGVNLY
+1180 SYYNKGGVNLY

-1211 DFTFRQGSTITFGGD
+1211 DFTFKQGGTITFGGD
-1226 PGRASLNLEAQ
+1226 PGRANLNLEAQ

-1253 FSGNTIRVNCLMKVT
+1253 FSGNNIRVNCLMKVT
-1268 GTPSDP
+1268 GTPTDP

-1324 QDAEAKESQ
+1324 QDMEAKESQ

-1356 VVKNKN
+1356 IVKNKN

-1458 DFDSWKE
+1458 DFDNWKE
-1465 LWHRKK
+1465 LWHKK
-1471 QTSQSQKAT
+1471 TWH
-1480 GTKDTKQT
+1480 
-1488 KKKKKIE
+1488 KKK

>member
-1 MKWFRHTINTVVWVL
+1 MKWLRHTINTVIWVL
-16 LTFYVTLTIAVN
+16 LTFYVTLTISVN
-28 IPAVQRYF
+28 IPAVQKYF
-36 GREVASA
+36 GREVSSA

-65 IIDDVTMLDQQ
+65 IIDDVTMLDHQ
-76 RHPMLRAGRISAKL
+76 RHPLLRAGRISAKL
-90 DLLRLPHNEI
+90 DLLRLPYNEI

-117 TANAK
+117 SASAR

-134 KDTTSHSQLNFQ
+134 KDTTVHSKLNFQ
-146 IHSLIIRRGALCYD
+146 IHSLVIRRGALCYD
-160 QQDMPR
+160 QFDMLR
-166 MHTFD
+166 MHTLD
-171 LNHLNIKNISTHI
+171 IHHLNIKNISTHI
-184 LLSDLTKEAGSI
+184 LLSDLTKDAGSI

-214 TAKASM
+214 TAKASL
-220 SKHKIALDHL
+220 SNHKIALDHL
-230 FLRTPTSKVSLKEI
+230 FLRTPTSRVFLKEI
-244 VVNFLRKDNMIDWNT
+244 AANFKRKGDMIDWNT
-259 ISYVGSI
+259 MSYAGSI
-266 QPSVISTYD
+266 KPSLISTYD
-275 ISCLTNKI
+275 ISCLTDKI
-283 KRSQD
+283 KRSRH
-288 NIQFSTRFRST
+288 NIQLSTRFHGT

-307 ILFDVYPGNARKSSI
+307 ILFDVFPGSARKSSI
-322 LHFGGDIRTSLNNR
+322 LHFGGDIRATLCDH

-345 SLFINKEGKN
+345 SLYINQEGKN
-355 IFNISLPAVADRL
+355 IFNVDLPAVADRL
-368 DHLAFTGNGRGKGT
+368 DHLAFTGSGRGKGT
-382 KQIQVSGALL
+382 RQIHVSGSLL
-392 SDAGNAKVTFKMDH
+392 SDAGNAKVNFKIDH
-406 QALIGYLETQR
+406 QALASYLETQR

-425 NKDLGV
+425 NKDLGE
-431 LAASIKVS
+431 LAASIKVA

-444 KIFQAD
+444 KMFLAD

-461 PYQHIDI
+461 PYQHINI
-468 NGAYRNE
+468 NGAFRNE
-475 TFSGRCSINDPN
+475 TFSGHCSINDPN
-487 IVATLESKDGI
+487 IVATIESKDGI

-504 YALEAEISRLRPSAV
+504 YVLDAEISHLRPSAV

-527 DTNYAVNLSANISGS
+527 DTNYAVNLSANLSGS
-542 SLNNLDGLLKI
+542 SLNNLNGLLKV
-553 TNFRAQRADESYE
+553 TNFRAQRGDERYE
-566 LQSLQLKAG
+566 LQSLQIKAG
-575 KSNNDHFVTML
+575 KSNHDHFVTML

-608 NVFVHQ
+608 NVFIHQ

-628 THSNNFALTATILR
+628 SHSNNFALTATILR

-650 GMDLN
+650 GVDLN
-655 FLQPVS
+655 LLQPLS
-661 LTCSLDSKTEAIDC
+661 LTCSLDSKTEGIDC
-675 HIVAPDIAYNG
+675 HVVAPDLSYNG
-686 GHYQNV
+686 GRYQNV
-692 NVIATSPNNQLNC
+692 NIIATSPNNQLNC

-711 MDDRGLGTD
+711 TDDNRPGTD
-720 YQLQTTAVGNTLRT
+720 YQVQATAVGNTLRT

-750 LNADMAFLT
+750 LNADMAFLP
-759 NEKNQVVASFDVKKS
+759 NEKNQVVASIDVKKS
-774 HLLVGD
+774 HLFVGD
-780 SVFTIHAD
+780 SVYTIHAD
-788 QLTYSKKH
+788 LLTYSKKH
-796 LTIENL
+796 LTIDNL

-810 VRIDGQASPNRDDSI
+810 IRINGQASPNRDDSI

-855 AYLSSLFDTPKAK
+855 AYLSSLFGTPKAK
-868 GDIVVSNFQFEEGN
+868 GNIVVSDFQFEEGN

-890 KWNNEKKQIDIDAI
+890 RWNNEKKQIDIDAI
-904 AQDTMHTDR
+904 ALDTMHTDR
-913 GIQDRRTV
+913 GFQDRQTV
-921 IKGYVSPK
+921 INGYVSPK
-929 RNDISLT
+929 RNDINLT
-936 FNAENTRGEFL
+936 FNAENARGEFL
-947 KGFCSNFMSNIDLS
+947 KGFCSNFMSDIDLS
-961 VNGKLSLWG
+961 VNGKLNLWG

-997 LTDDSIRFLVN
+997 LSDDSVRFLVN
-1008 EIQFAGD
+1008 EIRFAGD
-1015 TIRDRLGNRGFLTGS
+1015 TIRDRLGNRGLLSGA
-1030 LYHTHLSHLSYGLHV
+1030 LYHTHLSHLSYALHV
-1045 KADNLLGYELGPDD
+1045 KANNLIGYDLGPDD

-1066 IAGTGTVDING
+1066 IAGTGSVDING
-1077 KPGEVDIKVD
+1077 KPGEVNIKVD
-1087 ATPSRG
+1087 ATPSHR

-1114 VSRDSLQARLANAL
+1114 VSRDSLQAQLVNT
-1128 PPTDN
+1128 PPPSDN
-1133 DSGTENVPTD
+1133 DAKPEDVPTD

-1166 GDYIDLNGTGTIRA
+1166 GDYIDLNGTGIIRA
-1180 TYYNKGGVNLY
+1180 TYYNKGGVKLY

-1211 DFTFRQGSTITFGGD
+1211 DFTFKQGSTITFGGD
-1226 PGRASLNLEAQ
+1226 PSYANLNLEAQ

-1253 FSGNTIRVNCLMKVT
+1253 FSGNNIRVNCLMKVT

-1324 QDAEAKESQ
+1324 QDVEAKESK
-1333 TTLAMQSI
+1333 TTVAMQSI

-1382 GILSGSLLNN
+1382 GILSGSFLNN

-1403 DNAATAN
+1403 DNVTTAN

-1443 RNSLNTQGVG
+1443 RNALNTQGVG

-1458 DFDSWKE
+1458 DFDNWKE

-1471 QTSQSQKAT
+1471 QISQSKETA
-1480 GTKDTKQT
+1480 GTKDVKQT
-1488 KKKKKIE
+1488 KMEKKR

>member
-1 MKWFRHTINTVVWVL
+1 MKWLRHTINIVVWVL

-28 IPAVQRYF
+28 IPAVQKYF
-36 GREVASA
+36 GRQAAAA

-50 KVCVGRIDVGLFNRI
+50 KVCVGRVDVGLFNRI

-90 DLLRLPHNEI
+90 DLLQLPHNEI

-117 TANAK
+117 TASAK
-122 PNYQFVVDSLAS
+122 PNYQFIVDSLAS
-134 KDTTSHSQLNFQ
+134 KDTTSHSKLNFQ
-146 IHSLIIRRGALCYD
+146 IHSLIIRHGAFCYD
-160 QQDMPR
+160 QLDMPSI
-166 MHTFD
+166 HTFD
-171 LNHLNIKNISTHI
+171 LHHLHIQNISTHI

-196 NIKKLSLSEQC
+196 NIKKLSLTEQC

-214 TAKASM
+214 TAKASL
-220 SKHKIALDHL
+220 SNHKITLDHL

-244 VVNFLRKDNMIDWNT
+244 VADFRRNNDMIDWNT
-259 ISYVGSI
+259 ISYTGIVK
-266 QPSVISTYD
+266 PSMISTYD
-275 ISCLTNKI
+275 ISCLTDKI
-283 KRSQD
+283 KRSPN
-288 NIQFSTRFRST
+288 NIQLSTRVSGTR
-299 KHHIAIEN
+299 HHISIEN
-307 ILFDVYPGNARKSSI
+307 ILFDVFPNAARKSSI
-322 LHFGGDIRTSLNNR
+322 LHFGGDIHTTLDDR
-336 QPDWSIICH
+336 QPVWSIICH
-345 SLFINKEGKN
+345 SLYINKEGKN
-355 IFNISLPAVADRL
+355 IFNINLPAVADRL
-368 DHLAFTGNGRGKGT
+368 DHLAFTGSGHGKGS

-392 SDAGNAKVTFKMDH
+392 SDAGNAKVNFKMDH
-406 QALIGYLETQR
+406 QTLAGYIETQR
-417 FNLQQITA
+417 FNLQQITD
-425 NKDLGV
+425 NNDLGD
-431 LAASIKVS
+431 LAASIKVV

-444 KIFQAD
+444 KMFQVD
-450 GRIDRIDFKGY
+450 GRIGRIDFKGY

-468 NGAYRNE
+468 NGALKNE
-475 TFSGRCSINDPN
+475 TLSGHCSINDPN
-487 IVATLESKDGI
+487 IVATIESKGGI

-504 YALEAEISRLRPSAV
+504 YVLNAEISRFRPSAI

-527 DTNYAVNLSANISGS
+527 DTNYAANISANISGS
-542 SLNNLDGLLKI
+542 NLNNLDGLLKI
-553 TNFRAQRADESYE
+553 SSFKAQRSDETYE
-566 LQSLQLKAG
+566 LQSLQVKAG

-650 GMDLN
+650 GVDLN
-655 FLQPVS
+655 LLQPLS
-661 LTCSLDSKTEAIDC
+661 LTCSLDSKTETIDC
-675 HIVAPDIAYNG
+675 HVLAPDLAYNG

-711 MDDRGLGTD
+711 TDDRGLGTD
-720 YQLQTTAVGNTLRT
+720 YQLQATAVGNTLRT

-740 HAKKQRLRGQ
+740 HAKKQRLRGL
-750 LNADMAFLT
+750 LNANMAFLT
-759 NEKNQVVASFDVKKS
+759 NEKKQVVATFDVKKS

-780 SVFTIHAD
+780 SVYTIHAD

-796 LTIENL
+796 LTIDNL

-810 VRIDGQASPNRDDSI
+810 IRINGQASPNREDSI

-868 GDIVVSNFQFEEGN
+868 GNIMVSNFQFEEGK

-890 KWNNEKKQIDIDAI
+890 KWNNEKKQIDIDAL
-904 AQDTMHTDR
+904 ALDTMHTAR

-921 IKGYVSPK
+921 INGFVSPK

-936 FNAENTRGEFL
+936 FNAINTRGEFL
-947 KGFCSNFMSNIDLS
+947 KGFCSNFMSDIDLS

-970 DLKKLNLTGGAKVSG
+970 DLKKINLTGAAKVSG

-997 LTDDSIRFLVN
+997 LSDDSIRFLVN

-1015 TIRDRLGNRGFLTGS
+1015 TIHDRLGNRGLLTGS
-1030 LYHTHLSHLSYGLHV
+1030 LYHNHLSHLSYDLHV
-1045 KADNLLGYELGPDD
+1045 KADNLLGYELGPDN

-1114 VSRDSLQARLANAL
+1114 VSRDSLQAILPHAL
-1128 PPTDN
+1128 PPDN
-1133 DSGTENVPTD
+1133 DTEPVDVPTD

-1166 GDYIDLNGTGTIRA
+1166 GDYIDFNGTGTIRA
-1180 TYYNKGGVNLY
+1180 SYYNKGGVSLY

-1211 DFTFRQGSTITFGGD
+1211 DFTFKQGGTITFGGD
-1226 PGRASLNLEAQ
+1226 PGRANLNLEAQ

-1253 FSGNTIRVNCLMKVT
+1253 FSGNNIRVNCLMKVT
-1268 GTPSDP
+1268 GTPTDP

-1324 QDAEAKESQ
+1324 QDMEAKESQ

-1403 DNAATAN
+1403 DNAAPAN

-1458 DFDSWKE
+1458 DFDNWKE
-1465 LWHRKK
+1465 LWHKK
-1471 QTSQSQKAT
+1471 TWH
-1480 GTKDTKQT
+1480 
-1488 KKKKKIE
+1488 KKK

>member
-1 MKWFRHTINTVVWVL
+1 MKWLRHTINTVVWVL

-28 IPAVQRYF
+28 IPAVQKYF
-36 GREVASA
+36 GRQAAAA

-50 KVCVGRIDVGLFNRI
+50 KVCVGRVDVGLLNRI

-117 TANAK
+117 TASAK
-122 PNYQFVVDSLAS
+122 PNYQFIVDSLAS
-134 KDTTSHSQLNFQ
+134 KDTTSHSKLNFQ
-146 IHSLIIRRGALCYD
+146 IHSLIIRHGAFCYD
-160 QQDMPR
+160 QLDMPSI
-166 MHTFD
+166 HTLD
-171 LNHLNIKNISTHI
+171 LHHLHIQNISTHI

-196 NIKKLSLSEQC
+196 NIKKLSLTEQC

-214 TAKASM
+214 TAKASL
-220 SKHKIALDHL
+220 SNHKITLDHL

-244 VVNFLRKDNMIDWNT
+244 VADFRRNNDMIDWNT
-259 ISYVGSI
+259 ISYTGIVK
-266 QPSVISTYD
+266 PSMISTYD
-275 ISCLTNKI
+275 ISCLTDKI
-283 KRSQD
+283 KRSPN
-288 NIQFSTRFRST
+288 NIQLSTRVSGTR
-299 KHHIAIEN
+299 HHISIEN
-307 ILFDVYPGNARKSSI
+307 ILFDVFPNAARKSSI
-322 LHFGGDIRTSLNNR
+322 LHFGGDIHTTLDDR
-336 QPDWSIICH
+336 QPVWSIICH
-345 SLFINKEGKN
+345 SLYINKEGKN
-355 IFNISLPAVADRL
+355 IFNINLPAVADRL
-368 DHLAFTGNGRGKGT
+368 NHLAFTGSGRGKGS

-392 SDAGNAKVTFKMDH
+392 SDAGNAKVNFKMDH
-406 QALIGYLETQR
+406 QTLAGYIETQR
-417 FNLQQITA
+417 FNLQQITD
-425 NKDLGV
+425 NNDLGD
-431 LAASIKVS
+431 LAASIKVV

-444 KIFQAD
+444 KMFQVD
-450 GRIDRIDFKGY
+450 GRIGRIDFKGY
-461 PYQHIDI
+461 SYQHIDI
-468 NGAYRNE
+468 NGALKNE
-475 TFSGRCSINDPN
+475 TLSGHCSINDPN
-487 IVATLESKDGI
+487 IVATIESKGGI

-504 YALEAEISRLRPSAV
+504 YVLNAEISRFRPSAI

-527 DTNYAVNLSANISGS
+527 DTNYAANISANISGS
-542 SLNNLDGLLKI
+542 NLNNLDGLLKI
-553 TNFRAQRADESYE
+553 SSFKAQRSDETYE
-566 LQSLQLKAG
+566 LQSLQVKAG

-650 GMDLN
+650 GVDLN
-655 FLQPVS
+655 LLQPLS
-661 LTCSLDSKTEAIDC
+661 LTCSLDSKTENIDC
-675 HIVAPDIAYNG
+675 HVVAPDLAYNG

-711 MDDRGLGTD
+711 TDDRGLGTD
-720 YQLQTTAVGNTLRT
+720 YQLQATAVGNTLRT

-740 HAKKQRLRGQ
+740 HAKKQRLRGL
-750 LNADMAFLT
+750 LNANMAFLT
-759 NEKNQVVASFDVKKS
+759 NEKKQVVATFDVKKS

-780 SVFTIHAD
+780 SVYTIHAD

-796 LTIENL
+796 LTIDNL

-810 VRIDGQASPNRDDSI
+810 IRINGQASPNREDSI

-868 GDIVVSNFQFEEGN
+868 GNIMVSNFQFEEGK

-890 KWNNEKKQIDIDAI
+890 KWNNEKKQIDIDAL
-904 AQDTMHTDR
+904 ALDTMHTAR

-921 IKGYVSPK
+921 INGFVSPK

-936 FNAENTRGEFL
+936 FNAINTRGEFL
-947 KGFCSNFMSNIDLS
+947 KGFCSNFMSDIDLS

-970 DLKKLNLTGGAKVSG
+970 DLKKLNLTGAAKVSG

-997 LTDDSIRFLVN
+997 LSDDSIRFLVN

-1015 TIRDRLGNRGFLTGS
+1015 TIHDRLGNQGLLTGS
-1030 LYHTHLSHLSYGLHV
+1030 LYHNHLSHLSYDLHV
-1045 KADNLLGYELGPDD
+1045 KADNLLGYELGPDN

-1114 VSRDSLQARLANAL
+1114 VSRDSLQAILPHAL
-1128 PPTDN
+1128 PPDN
-1133 DSGTENVPTD
+1133 DTEPVDVPTD

-1166 GDYIDLNGTGTIRA
+1166 GDYIDFNGTGTIRA
-1180 TYYNKGGVNLY
+1180 SYYNKGGVNLY

-1211 DFTFRQGSTITFGGD
+1211 DFTFKQGGTITFGGD
-1226 PGRASLNLEAQ
+1226 PGRANLNLEAQ

-1253 FSGNTIRVNCLMKVT
+1253 FSGNNIRVNCLMKVT
-1268 GTPSDP
+1268 GTPTDP

-1324 QDAEAKESQ
+1324 QDMEAKESQ

-1458 DFDSWKE
+1458 DFDNWKE
-1465 LWHRKK
+1465 LWHKK
-1471 QTSQSQKAT
+1471 TWH
-1480 GTKDTKQT
+1480 
-1488 KKKKKIE
+1488 KKK

>member
-1 MKWFRHTINTVVWVL
+1 MKWLRHTINTVVWVL

-28 IPAVQRYF
+28 IPAVQKYF
-36 GREVASA
+36 GRQAAAA

-50 KVCVGRIDVGLFNRI
+50 KVCVGRVDVGLLNRI

-117 TANAK
+117 TASAK
-122 PNYQFVVDSLAS
+122 PNYQFIVDSLAS
-134 KDTTSHSQLNFQ
+134 KDTTSHSKLNFQ
-146 IHSLIIRRGALCYD
+146 IHSLIIRHGAFCYD
-160 QQDMPR
+160 QLDMPSI
-166 MHTFD
+166 HTLD
-171 LNHLNIKNISTHI
+171 LHHLHIQNISTHI

-196 NIKKLSLSEQC
+196 NIKKLSLTEQC

-214 TAKASM
+214 TAKASL
-220 SKHKIALDHL
+220 SNHKITLDHL

-244 VVNFLRKDNMIDWNT
+244 VADFRRNNDMIDWNT
-259 ISYVGSI
+259 ISYTGIVK
-266 QPSVISTYD
+266 PSMISTYD
-275 ISCLTNKI
+275 ISCLTDKI
-283 KRSQD
+283 KRSPN
-288 NIQFSTRFRST
+288 NIQLSTRVSGTR
-299 KHHIAIEN
+299 HHISIEN
-307 ILFDVYPGNARKSSI
+307 ILFDVFPNAARKSSI
-322 LHFGGDIRTSLNNR
+322 LHFGGDIHTTLDDR
-336 QPDWSIICH
+336 QPVWSIICH
-345 SLFINKEGKN
+345 SLYINKEGKN
-355 IFNISLPAVADRL
+355 IFNINLPAVADRL
-368 DHLAFTGNGRGKGT
+368 NHLAFTGSGRGKGS

-392 SDAGNAKVTFKMDH
+392 SDAGNAKVNFKMDH
-406 QALIGYLETQR
+406 QTLDCYIETQR
-417 FNLQQITA
+417 FNLQQITD
-425 NKDLGV
+425 NNDLGD
-431 LAASIKVS
+431 LAASIKVA
-439 GNLRQ
+439 GNLHQ
-444 KIFQAD
+444 KMFQVD
-450 GRIDRIDFKGY
+450 GRIGRIDFKGY
-461 PYQHIDI
+461 SYQHIDI
-468 NGAYRNE
+468 NGALKNE
-475 TFSGRCSINDPN
+475 TLSGHCSINDPN
-487 IVATLESKDGI
+487 IVATIESKGGI

-504 YALEAEISRLRPSAV
+504 YVLNAEISRFRPSAI

-527 DTNYAVNLSANISGS
+527 DTNYAANISANISGS
-542 SLNNLDGLLKI
+542 NLNNLDGLLKI
-553 TNFRAQRADESYE
+553 SSFKAQRSDETYE
-566 LQSLQLKAG
+566 LQSLQVKAG

-650 GMDLN
+650 GVDLN
-655 FLQPVS
+655 LLQPLS
-661 LTCSLDSKTEAIDC
+661 LTCSLDSKTETIDC
-675 HIVAPDIAYNG
+675 HVVAPDLAYNG

-711 MDDRGLGTD
+711 TDDRGLGTD
-720 YQLQTTAVGNTLRT
+720 YQLQATAVGNTLRT

-740 HAKKQRLRGQ
+740 HAKKQRLRGL
-750 LNADMAFLT
+750 LNANMAFLT
-759 NEKNQVVASFDVKKS
+759 NEKKQVVATFDVKKS

-780 SVFTIHAD
+780 SVYTIHAD

-796 LTIENL
+796 LTIDNL

-810 VRIDGQASPNRDDSI
+810 IRINGQASPNREDSI

-868 GDIVVSNFQFEEGN
+868 GNIMVSNFQFEEGK

-890 KWNNEKKQIDIDAI
+890 KWNNEKKQIDIDAL
-904 AQDTMHTDR
+904 ALDTMHTAK

-921 IKGYVSPK
+921 INGFVSPK
-929 RNDISLT
+929 RNDINLT
-936 FNAENTRGEFL
+936 FNAINTRGEFL
-947 KGFCSNFMSNIDLS
+947 KGFCSNFMSDIDLS

-970 DLKKLNLTGGAKVSG
+970 DLKKINLTGATKVSG

-997 LTDDSIRFLVN
+997 LSDDSIRFLVN

-1015 TIRDRLGNRGFLTGS
+1015 TIHDRLGNRGLLTGS
-1030 LYHTHLSHLSYGLHV
+1030 LYHNHLSHLSYDLHV
-1045 KADNLLGYELGPDD
+1045 KANNLLGYELGPDN

-1077 KPGEVDIKVD
+1077 KPGEVNIKVD

-1114 VSRDSLQARLANAL
+1114 VSRDSLQAILPHAL
-1128 PPTDN
+1128 PPDN
-1133 DSGTENVPTD
+1133 DTEPVDVPTD

-1166 GDYIDLNGTGTIRA
+1166 GDYIDFNGTGTIRA
-1180 TYYNKGGVNLY
+1180 SYYNKGGVNLY

-1211 DFTFRQGSTITFGGD
+1211 DFTFKQGGTITFGGD
-1226 PGRASLNLEAQ
+1226 PGRANLNLEAQ

-1253 FSGNTIRVNCLMKVT
+1253 FSGNNIRVNCLMKVT
-1268 GTPSDP
+1268 GTPTDP

-1324 QDAEAKESQ
+1324 QDMEAKESQ

-1356 VVKNKN
+1356 IVKNKN

-1458 DFDSWKE
+1458 DFDNWKE
-1465 LWHRKK
+1465 LWHKK
-1471 QTSQSQKAT
+1471 TWH
-1480 GTKDTKQT
+1480 
-1488 KKKKKIE
+1488 KKK

>member
-1 MKWFRHTINTVVWVL
+1 MKWLRHTINTVVWVL

-28 IPAVQRYF
+28 IPAVQKYF
-36 GREVASA
+36 GRQAAAA
-43 LSEKFGT
+43 LSEKFDT
-50 KVCVGRIDVGLFNRI
+50 KVCVGRVDVGLLNRI

-117 TANAK
+117 TASAK
-122 PNYQFVVDSLAS
+122 PNYQFIVDSLAS
-134 KDTTSHSQLNFQ
+134 KDTTSHSKLNFQ
-146 IHSLIIRRGALCYD
+146 IHSLIIRHGAFCYD
-160 QQDMPR
+160 QLDMPSI
-166 MHTFD
+166 HTLD
-171 LNHLNIKNISTHI
+171 LHHLHIQNISTHI

-196 NIKKLSLSEQC
+196 NIKKLSLTEQC

-214 TAKASM
+214 TAKASL
-220 SKHKIALDHL
+220 SNHKITLDHL

-244 VVNFLRKDNMIDWNT
+244 VADFRRNNDMIDWNT
-259 ISYVGSI
+259 ISYTGIVK
-266 QPSVISTYD
+266 PSMISTYD
-275 ISCLTNKI
+275 ISCLTDKI
-283 KRSQD
+283 KRSPN
-288 NIQFSTRFRST
+288 NIQLSTRVSGTR
-299 KHHIAIEN
+299 HHISIED
-307 ILFDVYPGNARKSSI
+307 ILFDVFPNAARKSSI
-322 LHFGGDIRTSLNNR
+322 LHFGGDIHTTLDDR
-336 QPDWSIICH
+336 QPVWSIICH
-345 SLFINKEGKN
+345 SLYINKEGKN
-355 IFNISLPAVADRL
+355 IFNINLPAVADRL
-368 DHLAFTGNGRGKGT
+368 DHLAFTGSGRGKGS

-392 SDAGNAKVTFKMDH
+392 SDAGNAKVNFKMDH
-406 QALIGYLETQR
+406 QTLAGYIETQR
-417 FNLQQITA
+417 FNLQQITD
-425 NKDLGV
+425 NNDLGD
-431 LAASIKVS
+431 LAASIKVV

-444 KIFQAD
+444 KMFQVD
-450 GRIDRIDFKGY
+450 GRIGRIDFKGY
-461 PYQHIDI
+461 SYQHIDI
-468 NGAYRNE
+468 NGALKNE
-475 TFSGRCSINDPN
+475 TLSGHCSINDPN
-487 IVATLESKDGI
+487 IVATIESKGGI

-504 YALEAEISRLRPSAV
+504 YVLNAEISRFRPSAI

-527 DTNYAVNLSANISGS
+527 DTNYAANISANISGS
-542 SLNNLDGLLKI
+542 NLNNLDGLLKI
-553 TNFRAQRADESYE
+553 SSFKAQRSDETYE
-566 LQSLQLKAG
+566 LQSLQVKAG

-650 GMDLN
+650 GVDLN
-655 FLQPVS
+655 LLQPLS
-661 LTCSLDSKTEAIDC
+661 LTCSLDSKTENIDC
-675 HIVAPDIAYNG
+675 HVVAPDLAYNG

-692 NVIATSPNNQLNC
+692 NVIATSPNNQLKC

-711 MDDRGLGTD
+711 TDDRGLGTD
-720 YQLQTTAVGNTLRT
+720 YQLQATAVGNTLRT

-740 HAKKQRLRGQ
+740 HAKKQRLRGL
-750 LNADMAFLT
+750 LNANMAFLT
-759 NEKNQVVASFDVKKS
+759 NEKKQVVATFDVKKS

-780 SVFTIHAD
+780 SVYTIHAD
-788 QLTYSKKH
+788 QLTYSKNH
-796 LTIENL
+796 LTINNL

-810 VRIDGQASPNRDDSI
+810 IRINGQASPNREDSI

-840 VNFHSVDFSGNVNGK
+840 VNFHSVNFSGNVNGK

-868 GDIVVSNFQFEEGN
+868 GNIMVSNFQFEEGK

-890 KWNNEKKQIDIDAI
+890 KWNNEKKQIDIDAL
-904 AQDTMHTDR
+904 ALDTMHTAK

-921 IKGYVSPK
+921 INGFVSPK
-929 RNDISLT
+929 RNDINLT
-936 FNAENTRGEFL
+936 FNAINTRGEFL
-947 KGFCSNFMSNIDLS
+947 KGFCSNFMSDIDLS

-970 DLKKLNLTGGAKVSG
+970 DLKKINLTGATKVSG

-997 LTDDSIRFLVN
+997 LSDDSIRFLVN

-1015 TIRDRLGNRGFLTGS
+1015 TIHDRLGNRGLLTGS
-1030 LYHTHLSHLSYGLHV
+1030 LYHNHLSHLSYDLHV
-1045 KADNLLGYELGPDD
+1045 KADNLLGYELGPDN

-1114 VSRDSLQARLANAL
+1114 VSRDSLQAILPHAL
-1128 PPTDN
+1128 PPDN
-1133 DSGTENVPTD
+1133 DTEPVDVPTD

-1166 GDYIDLNGTGTIRA
+1166 GDYIDFNGTGTIRA
-1180 TYYNKGGVNLY
+1180 SYYNKGGVNLY

-1211 DFTFRQGSTITFGGD
+1211 DFTFKQGGTITFGGD
-1226 PGRASLNLEAQ
+1226 PGRANLNLEAQ

-1253 FSGNTIRVNCLMKVT
+1253 FSGNNIRVNCLMKVT
-1268 GTPSDP
+1268 GTPTDP

-1324 QDAEAKESQ
+1324 QDMEAKESQ

-1356 VVKNKN
+1356 IVKNKN

-1458 DFDSWKE
+1458 DFDNWKE
-1465 LWHRKK
+1465 LWHKK
-1471 QTSQSQKAT
+1471 TWH
-1480 GTKDTKQT
+1480 
-1488 KKKKKIE
+1488 KKK

>member
-1 MKWFRHTINTVVWVL
+1 MKWLRHTINTVVWVL

-28 IPAVQRYF
+28 IPAVQKYF
-36 GREVASA
+36 GRQAAAA

-50 KVCVGRIDVGLFNRI
+50 KVCVGRVDVGLFNRI

-117 TANAK
+117 TASAK
-122 PNYQFVVDSLAS
+122 PNYQFIVDSLAS
-134 KDTTSHSQLNFQ
+134 KDTTSHSNLNFQ
-146 IHSLIIRRGALCYD
+146 IHSLIIRHGAFCYD
-160 QQDMPR
+160 QLDMPSI
-166 MHTFD
+166 HTFD
-171 LNHLNIKNISTHI
+171 LHHLHIQNISTHI

-196 NIKKLSLSEQC
+196 NIKKLSLTEQC
-207 GLDIKEL
+207 GLNIKEL
-214 TAKASM
+214 TAKASL
-220 SKHKIALDHL
+220 SNHKITLDHL

-244 VVNFLRKDNMIDWNT
+244 VADFRRNNDMIDWNT
-259 ISYVGSI
+259 ISYTGIVK
-266 QPSVISTYD
+266 PSMISTYD
-275 ISCLTNKI
+275 ISCLTDKI
-283 KRSQD
+283 KRSPN
-288 NIQFSTRFRST
+288 NIQLSTRVSGTR
-299 KHHIAIEN
+299 HHISIEN
-307 ILFDVYPGNARKSSI
+307 ILFDVFPNAARKSSI
-322 LHFGGDIRTSLNNR
+322 LHFGGDIHTTLDDR
-336 QPDWSIICH
+336 QPAWSIICH
-345 SLFINKEGKN
+345 SLYINKEGKN
-355 IFNISLPAVADRL
+355 IFNINLPAVADRL
-368 DHLAFTGNGRGKGT
+368 DHLAFTGSGRGKGS

-392 SDAGNAKVTFKMDH
+392 SDAGNAKVNFKMDH
-406 QALIGYLETQR
+406 QTLAGYIETQR
-417 FNLQQITA
+417 FNLQQITD
-425 NKDLGV
+425 NNDLGD
-431 LAASIKVS
+431 LAASIKVV

-444 KIFQAD
+444 KMFQVD
-450 GRIDRIDFKGY
+450 GRIGRIDFKGY
-461 PYQHIDI
+461 SYQHIDI
-468 NGAYRNE
+468 NGALKNE
-475 TFSGRCSINDPN
+475 TLSGHCSINDPN
-487 IVATLESKDGI
+487 IVATIESKGGI

-504 YALEAEISRLRPSAV
+504 YVLNAEISRFRPSAI

-527 DTNYAVNLSANISGS
+527 DTNYAANILANISGS
-542 SLNNLDGLLKI
+542 NLNNLDGLLKI
-553 TNFRAQRADESYE
+553 SSFKAQRSDETYE
-566 LQSLQLKAG
+566 LQSLQVKAG

-650 GMDLN
+650 GVDLN
-655 FLQPVS
+655 LLQPLS
-661 LTCSLDSKTEAIDC
+661 LTCSLDSKTENIDC
-675 HIVAPDIAYNG
+675 HVVAPDLAYNG

-692 NVIATSPNNQLNC
+692 NVIATSPNNQLKC

-711 MDDRGLGTD
+711 TDDRGLGTD
-720 YQLQTTAVGNTLRT
+720 YQLQATAVGNTLRT

-740 HAKKQRLRGQ
+740 HAKKQRLRGL
-750 LNADMAFLT
+750 LNANMAFLT
-759 NEKNQVVASFDVKKS
+759 NEKKQVVATFDVKKS

-780 SVFTIHAD
+780 SVYTIHAD
-788 QLTYSKKH
+788 QLTYSKNH
-796 LTIENL
+796 LTINNL

-810 VRIDGQASPNRDDSI
+810 IRINGQASPNREDSI

-868 GDIVVSNFQFEEGN
+868 GNIMVSNFQFEEGK

-890 KWNNEKKQIDIDAI
+890 KWNNEKKQIDIDAL
-904 AQDTMHTDR
+904 ALDTMHTAK

-921 IKGYVSPK
+921 INGFVSPK

-936 FNAENTRGEFL
+936 FNAINTRGEFL
-947 KGFCSNFMSNIDLS
+947 KGFCSNFMSDIDLS

-970 DLKKLNLTGGAKVSG
+970 DLKKINLTGATKVSG

-997 LTDDSIRFLVN
+997 LSDDSIRFLVN

-1015 TIRDRLGNRGFLTGS
+1015 TIHDRLGNRGLLTGS
-1030 LYHTHLSHLSYGLHV
+1030 LYHNHLSHLSYDLHV
-1045 KADNLLGYELGPDD
+1045 KADNLLGYELGPDN

-1114 VSRDSLQARLANAL
+1114 VSRDSLQAILPHAL
-1128 PPTDN
+1128 PPDN
-1133 DSGTENVPTD
+1133 DTEPVDVPTD

-1166 GDYIDLNGTGTIRA
+1166 GDYIDFNGTGTIRA
-1180 TYYNKGGVNLY
+1180 SYYNKGGVNLY

-1211 DFTFRQGSTITFGGD
+1211 DFTFKQGGTITFGGD
-1226 PGRASLNLEAQ
+1226 PGRANLNLEAQ

-1253 FSGNTIRVNCLMKVT
+1253 FSGNNIRVNCLMKVT
-1268 GTPSDP
+1268 GTPTDP

-1324 QDAEAKESQ
+1324 QDMEAKESQ

-1356 VVKNKN
+1356 IVKNKN

-1458 DFDSWKE
+1458 DFDNWKE
-1465 LWHRKK
+1465 LWHKK
-1471 QTSQSQKAT
+1471 TWH
-1480 GTKDTKQT
+1480 
-1488 KKKKKIE
+1488 KKK

>member
-1 MKWFRHTINTVVWVL
+1 MKWLRHTINTVVWVL

-28 IPAVQRYF
+28 IPAVQKYF
-36 GREVASA
+36 GRQAAAA

-50 KVCVGRIDVGLFNRI
+50 KVCVGRVDVGLLNRI

-117 TANAK
+117 TASAK
-122 PNYQFVVDSLAS
+122 PNYQFIVDSLAS
-134 KDTTSHSQLNFQ
+134 KDTTSHSKLNFQ
-146 IHSLIIRRGALCYD
+146 IHSLIIRHGAFCYD
-160 QQDMPR
+160 QLDMPSI
-166 MHTFD
+166 HTLD
-171 LNHLNIKNISTHI
+171 LHHLHIQNISTHI

-196 NIKKLSLSEQC
+196 NIKKLSLTEQC

-214 TAKASM
+214 TAKASL
-220 SKHKIALDHL
+220 SNHKITLDHL

-244 VVNFLRKDNMIDWNT
+244 VADFRRNNDMIDWNT
-259 ISYVGSI
+259 ISYTGIVK
-266 QPSVISTYD
+266 PSMISTYD
-275 ISCLTNKI
+275 ISCLTDKI
-283 KRSQD
+283 KRSPN
-288 NIQFSTRFRST
+288 NIQLSTRVSGTR
-299 KHHIAIEN
+299 HHISIEN
-307 ILFDVYPGNARKSSI
+307 ILFDVFPNAARKSSI
-322 LHFGGDIRTSLNNR
+322 LHFGGDIHTTLDDR
-336 QPDWSIICH
+336 QPAWSIICH
-345 SLFINKEGKN
+345 SLYINKEGKN
-355 IFNISLPAVADRL
+355 IFNINLPAVADRL
-368 DHLAFTGNGRGKGT
+368 DHLAFTGSGRGKGS

-392 SDAGNAKVTFKMDH
+392 SDAGNAKVNFKMDH
-406 QALIGYLETQR
+406 QTLAGYIETQR
-417 FNLQQITA
+417 FNLQQITD
-425 NKDLGV
+425 NNDLGD
-431 LAASIKVS
+431 LAASIKVV

-444 KIFQAD
+444 KMFQVD
-450 GRIDRIDFKGY
+450 GRIGRIDFKGY
-461 PYQHIDI
+461 SYQHIDI
-468 NGAYRNE
+468 NGALKNE
-475 TFSGRCSINDPN
+475 TLSGHCSINDPN
-487 IVATLESKDGI
+487 IVATIESKGGI

-504 YALEAEISRLRPSAV
+504 YVLNAEISRFRPSAI

-527 DTNYAVNLSANISGS
+527 DTNYAANILANISGS
-542 SLNNLDGLLKI
+542 NLNNLDGLLKI
-553 TNFRAQRADESYE
+553 SSFKAQRSDETYE
-566 LQSLQLKAG
+566 LQSLQVKAG

-650 GMDLN
+650 GVDLN
-655 FLQPVS
+655 LLQPLS
-661 LTCSLDSKTEAIDC
+661 LTCSLDSKTENIDC
-675 HIVAPDIAYNG
+675 HVVAPDLAYNG

-692 NVIATSPNNQLNC
+692 NVIATSPNNQLKC

-711 MDDRGLGTD
+711 TDDRGLGTD
-720 YQLQTTAVGNTLRT
+720 YQLQATAVGNTLRT

-740 HAKKQRLRGQ
+740 HAKKQRLRGL
-750 LNADMAFLT
+750 LNANMAFLT
-759 NEKNQVVASFDVKKS
+759 NEKKQVVATFDVKKS

-780 SVFTIHAD
+780 SVYTIHAD

-796 LTIENL
+796 LTIDNL

-810 VRIDGQASPNRDDSI
+810 IRINGQASPNREDSI

-868 GDIVVSNFQFEEGN
+868 GNIMVSNFQFEEGK

-890 KWNNEKKQIDIDAI
+890 KWNNEKKQIDIDAL
-904 AQDTMHTDR
+904 ALDTMHTAR

-921 IKGYVSPK
+921 INGFVSPK
-929 RNDISLT
+929 RNDINLT
-936 FNAENTRGEFL
+936 FNAINTRGEFL
-947 KGFCSNFMSNIDLS
+947 KGFCSNFMNDIDLS

-970 DLKKLNLTGGAKVSG
+970 DLKKINLTGAAKVSG

-997 LTDDSIRFLVN
+997 LSDDSIRFLVN

-1015 TIRDRLGNRGFLTGS
+1015 TIHDRLGNRGLLTGS
-1030 LYHTHLSHLSYGLHV
+1030 LYHNHLSHLSYDLHV
-1045 KADNLLGYELGPDD
+1045 KADNLLGYELGPDN

-1114 VSRDSLQARLANAL
+1114 VSRDSLQAILPHAL
-1128 PPTDN
+1128 PPDN
-1133 DSGTENVPTD
+1133 DTEPVDVPTD

-1166 GDYIDLNGTGTIRA
+1166 GDYIDFNGTGTIRA
-1180 TYYNKGGVNLY
+1180 SYYNKGGVSLY

-1211 DFTFRQGSTITFGGD
+1211 DFTFKQGGTITFGGD
-1226 PGRASLNLEAQ
+1226 PGRANLNLEAQ

-1253 FSGNTIRVNCLMKVT
+1253 FSGNNIRVNCLMKVT
-1268 GTPSDP
+1268 GTPTDP

-1324 QDAEAKESQ
+1324 QDMEAKESQ

-1356 VVKNKN
+1356 IVKNKN

-1458 DFDSWKE
+1458 DFDNWKE
-1465 LWHRKK
+1465 LWHKK
-1471 QTSQSQKAT
+1471 TWH
-1480 GTKDTKQT
+1480 
-1488 KKKKKIE
+1488 KKK

>member
-1 MKWFRHTINTVVWVL
+1 MKWLRHTINTVVWVL

-28 IPAVQRYF
+28 IPAVQKYF
-36 GREVASA
+36 GRQAAAA

-50 KVCVGRIDVGLFNRI
+50 KVCVGRVDVGLFNRI

-117 TANAK
+117 TASAK
-122 PNYQFVVDSLAS
+122 PNYQFLVDSLAS
-134 KDTTSHSQLNFQ
+134 KDTTSHSKLNFQ
-146 IHSLIIRRGALCYD
+146 IHSLIIRHGAFCYD
-160 QQDMPR
+160 QLDMPSI
-166 MHTFD
+166 HTLD
-171 LNHLNIKNISTHI
+171 LHHLHIQNISTHI

-196 NIKKLSLSEQC
+196 NIKKLSLTEQC

-214 TAKASM
+214 TAKASL
-220 SKHKIALDHL
+220 SNHKITLDHL

-244 VVNFLRKDNMIDWNT
+244 VADFRRNNDMIDWNT
-259 ISYVGSI
+259 ISYTGIVK
-266 QPSVISTYD
+266 PSMISTYD
-275 ISCLTNKI
+275 ISCLTDKI
-283 KRSQD
+283 KRSPN
-288 NIQFSTRFRST
+288 NIQLSTRVSGTR
-299 KHHIAIEN
+299 HHISIEN
-307 ILFDVYPGNARKSSI
+307 ILFDVFPNAARKSSI
-322 LHFGGDIRTSLNNR
+322 LHFGGDIHTTLDDR
-336 QPDWSIICH
+336 QPVWSIICH
-345 SLFINKEGKN
+345 SLYINKEGKN
-355 IFNISLPAVADRL
+355 IFNINLPAVADRL
-368 DHLAFTGNGRGKGT
+368 DHLAFTGSGRGKGS

-392 SDAGNAKVTFKMDH
+392 SDAGNAKVNFKMDH
-406 QALIGYLETQR
+406 QTLAGYIETQR
-417 FNLQQITA
+417 FNLQQITD
-425 NKDLGV
+425 NNDLGD
-431 LAASIKVS
+431 LAASIKVV

-444 KIFQAD
+444 KMFQVD
-450 GRIDRIDFKGY
+450 GRIGRIDFKGY
-461 PYQHIDI
+461 SYQHIDI
-468 NGAYRNE
+468 NGALKNE
-475 TFSGRCSINDPN
+475 TLSGHCSINDPN
-487 IVATLESKDGI
+487 IVATIESKGGI

-504 YALEAEISRLRPSAV
+504 YVLNAEISRFRPSAI

-527 DTNYAVNLSANISGS
+527 DTNYAANISANISGS
-542 SLNNLDGLLKI
+542 NLNNLDGLLKI
-553 TNFRAQRADESYE
+553 SSFKAQRSDETYE
-566 LQSLQLKAG
+566 LQSLQVKAG

-650 GMDLN
+650 GVDLN
-655 FLQPVS
+655 LLQPLS
-661 LTCSLDSKTEAIDC
+661 LTCSLDSKTETIDC
-675 HIVAPDIAYNG
+675 HVVAPDLAYNG

-711 MDDRGLGTD
+711 TDDCGLGTD
-720 YQLQTTAVGNTLRT
+720 YQLQATAVGNTLRT

-740 HAKKQRLRGQ
+740 HAKKQRLRGL
-750 LNADMAFLT
+750 LNANMAFLT
-759 NEKNQVVASFDVKKS
+759 NEKKQVVATFDVKKS

-780 SVFTIHAD
+780 SVYTIHAD

-796 LTIENL
+796 LIIDNL

-810 VRIDGQASPNRDDSI
+810 IRINGQASPNREDSI

-868 GDIVVSNFQFEEGN
+868 GNIMVSNFQFEEGK

-890 KWNNEKKQIDIDAI
+890 KWNNEKKQIDIDAL
-904 AQDTMHTDR
+904 ALDTMHTAR

-921 IKGYVSPK
+921 INGFVSPK

-936 FNAENTRGEFL
+936 FNAINTRGEFL
-947 KGFCSNFMSNIDLS
+947 KGFCSNFMSDIDLS

-970 DLKKLNLTGGAKVSG
+970 DLKKLNLTGAAKVSG

-997 LTDDSIRFLVN
+997 LSDDSIRFLVN

-1015 TIRDRLGNRGFLTGS
+1015 TIHDRLGNQGLLTGS
-1030 LYHTHLSHLSYGLHV
+1030 LYHNHLSHLSYDLHV
-1045 KADNLLGYELGPDD
+1045 KADNLLGYELGPDN

-1114 VSRDSLQARLANAL
+1114 VSRDSLQAILPHAL
-1128 PPTDN
+1128 PPDN
-1133 DSGTENVPTD
+1133 DTEPVDVPTD

-1166 GDYIDLNGTGTIRA
+1166 GDYIDFNGTGTIRA
-1180 TYYNKGGVNLY
+1180 SYYNKGGVNLY

-1211 DFTFRQGSTITFGGD
+1211 DFTFKQGGTITFGGD
-1226 PGRASLNLEAQ
+1226 PGRANLNLEAQ

-1253 FSGNTIRVNCLMKVT
+1253 FSGNNIRVNCLMKVT
-1268 GTPSDP
+1268 GTPTDP

-1324 QDAEAKESQ
+1324 QDMEAKESQ

-1356 VVKNKN
+1356 IVKNKN

-1458 DFDSWKE
+1458 DFDNWKE
-1465 LWHRKK
+1465 LWHKK
-1471 QTSQSQKAT
+1471 TWH
-1480 GTKDTKQT
+1480 
-1488 KKKKKIE
+1488 KKK

>member
-1 MKWFRHTINTVVWVL
+1 MKWLRHTINTVVWVL

-28 IPAVQRYF
+28 IPAVQKYF
-36 GREVASA
+36 GRQAAAA

-50 KVCVGRIDVGLFNRI
+50 KVCVGRVDVGLFNRI

-117 TANAK
+117 TASAK
-122 PNYQFVVDSLAS
+122 PNYQFLVDSLAS
-134 KDTTSHSQLNFQ
+134 KDTTSHSKLNFQ
-146 IHSLIIRRGALCYD
+146 IHSLIIRHGAFCYD
-160 QQDMPR
+160 QLDMPSI
-166 MHTFD
+166 HTLD
-171 LNHLNIKNISTHI
+171 LHHLHIQNISTHI

-196 NIKKLSLSEQC
+196 NIKKLSLTEQC

-214 TAKASM
+214 TAKASL
-220 SKHKIALDHL
+220 SNHKITLDHL

-244 VVNFLRKDNMIDWNT
+244 VADFRRNNDMIDWNT
-259 ISYVGSI
+259 ISYTGIVK
-266 QPSVISTYD
+266 PSMISTYD
-275 ISCLTNKI
+275 ISCLTDKI
-283 KRSQD
+283 KRSPN
-288 NIQFSTRFRST
+288 NIQLSTRVSGTR
-299 KHHIAIEN
+299 HHISIEN
-307 ILFDVYPGNARKSSI
+307 ILFDVFPNAARKSSI
-322 LHFGGDIRTSLNNR
+322 LHFGGDIHTTLDDR
-336 QPDWSIICH
+336 QPVWSIICH
-345 SLFINKEGKN
+345 SLYINKEGKN
-355 IFNISLPAVADRL
+355 IFNINLPAVADRL
-368 DHLAFTGNGRGKGT
+368 DHLAFTGSGRGKGS

-392 SDAGNAKVTFKMDH
+392 SDAGNAKVNFKMDH
-406 QALIGYLETQR
+406 QTLAGYIETQR
-417 FNLQQITA
+417 FNLQQITD
-425 NKDLGV
+425 NNDLGD
-431 LAASIKVS
+431 LAASIKVV

-444 KIFQAD
+444 KMFQVD
-450 GRIDRIDFKGY
+450 GRIGRIDFKGY
-461 PYQHIDI
+461 SYQHIDI
-468 NGAYRNE
+468 NGALKNE
-475 TFSGRCSINDPN
+475 TLSGHCSINDPN
-487 IVATLESKDGI
+487 IVATIESKGGI

-504 YALEAEISRLRPSAV
+504 YVLNAEISRFRPSAI

-527 DTNYAVNLSANISGS
+527 DTNYAANISANISGS
-542 SLNNLDGLLKI
+542 NLNNLDGLLKI
-553 TNFRAQRADESYE
+553 SSFKAQRSDETYE
-566 LQSLQLKAG
+566 LQSLQVKAG

-650 GMDLN
+650 GVDLN
-655 FLQPVS
+655 LLQPLS
-661 LTCSLDSKTEAIDC
+661 LTCSLDSKTETIDC
-675 HIVAPDIAYNG
+675 HVVAPDLAYNG

-711 MDDRGLGTD
+711 TDDRGLGTD
-720 YQLQTTAVGNTLRT
+720 YQLQATAVGNTLRT

-740 HAKKQRLRGQ
+740 HAKKQRLRGL
-750 LNADMAFLT
+750 LNANMAFLT
-759 NEKNQVVASFDVKKS
+759 NEKKQVVATFDVKKS

-780 SVFTIHAD
+780 SVYTIHAD

-796 LTIENL
+796 LIIDNL

-810 VRIDGQASPNRDDSI
+810 IRINGQASPNREDSI

-868 GDIVVSNFQFEEGN
+868 GNIMVSNFQFEEGK

-890 KWNNEKKQIDIDAI
+890 KWNNEKKQIDIDAL
-904 AQDTMHTDR
+904 ALDTMHTAR

-921 IKGYVSPK
+921 INGFVSPK

-936 FNAENTRGEFL
+936 FNAINTRGEFL
-947 KGFCSNFMSNIDLS
+947 KGFCSNFMSDIDLS

-970 DLKKLNLTGGAKVSG
+970 DLKKLNLTGAAKVSG

-997 LTDDSIRFLVN
+997 LSDDSIRFLVN

-1015 TIRDRLGNRGFLTGS
+1015 TIHDRLGNQGLLTGS
-1030 LYHTHLSHLSYGLHV
+1030 LYHNHLSHLSYDLHV
-1045 KADNLLGYELGPDD
+1045 KADNLLGYELGPDN

-1114 VSRDSLQARLANAL
+1114 VSRDSLQAILPHAL
-1128 PPTDN
+1128 PPDN
-1133 DSGTENVPTD
+1133 DTEPVDVPTD

-1166 GDYIDLNGTGTIRA
+1166 GDYIDFNGTGTIRA
-1180 TYYNKGGVNLY
+1180 SYYNKGGVNLY

-1211 DFTFRQGSTITFGGD
+1211 DFTFKQGGTITFGGD
-1226 PGRASLNLEAQ
+1226 PGRANLNLEAQ

-1253 FSGNTIRVNCLMKVT
+1253 FSGNNIRVNCLMKVT
-1268 GTPSDP
+1268 GTPTDP

-1324 QDAEAKESQ
+1324 QDMEAKESQ

-1356 VVKNKN
+1356 IVKNKN

-1458 DFDSWKE
+1458 DFDNWKE
-1465 LWHRKK
+1465 LWHKK
-1471 QTSQSQKAT
+1471 TWH
-1480 GTKDTKQT
+1480 
-1488 KKKKKIE
+1488 KKK

>member
-1 MKWFRHTINTVVWVL
+1 MKWLRHTINTVVWVL

-28 IPAVQRYF
+28 IPAVQKYF
-36 GREVASA
+36 GRQAAAA

-50 KVCVGRIDVGLFNRI
+50 KVCVGRVDVGLFNRI

-117 TANAK
+117 TASAK
-122 PNYQFVVDSLAS
+122 PNYQFIVDSLAS
-134 KDTTSHSQLNFQ
+134 KDTTSHSKLNFQ
-146 IHSLIIRRGALCYD
+146 IHSLIIRHGAFCYD
-160 QQDMPR
+160 QLDMPSI
-166 MHTFD
+166 HTLD
-171 LNHLNIKNISTHI
+171 LHHLHIQNISTHI
-184 LLSDLTKEAGSI
+184 LLSDLTKDAGSI
-196 NIKKLSLSEQC
+196 NIKKLSLTEQC

-214 TAKASM
+214 TAKASL
-220 SKHKIALDHL
+220 SNHKITLDHL

-244 VVNFLRKDNMIDWNT
+244 VADFRRNNDIIDWNT
-259 ISYVGSI
+259 ISYTGIVK
-266 QPSVISTYD
+266 PSMISTYD
-275 ISCLTNKI
+275 ISCLTDKI
-283 KRSQD
+283 KRSPN
-288 NIQFSTRFRST
+288 NIQLSTRVSGTR
-299 KHHIAIEN
+299 HHISIEN
-307 ILFDVYPGNARKSSI
+307 ILFDVFPNAARKSSI
-322 LHFGGDIRTSLNNR
+322 LHFGGDIHTTLDDR
-336 QPDWSIICH
+336 QPVWSIICH
-345 SLFINKEGKN
+345 SLYINKEGKN
-355 IFNISLPAVADRL
+355 IFNINLPAVADRL
-368 DHLAFTGNGRGKGT
+368 DHLAFTGSGRGKGS

-392 SDAGNAKVTFKMDH
+392 SDAGNAKVNFKMDH
-406 QALIGYLETQR
+406 QTLAGYIETQR
-417 FNLQQITA
+417 FNLQQITD
-425 NKDLGV
+425 NNDLGD
-431 LAASIKVS
+431 LAASIKVA
-439 GNLRQ
+439 GNLHQ
-444 KIFQAD
+444 KMFQVD
-450 GRIDRIDFKGY
+450 GRIGRIDFKGY
-461 PYQHIDI
+461 SYQHIDI
-468 NGAYRNE
+468 NGALKNE
-475 TFSGRCSINDPN
+475 TLSGHCSINDPN
-487 IVATLESKDGI
+487 IVATIESKGGI

-504 YALEAEISRLRPSAV
+504 YVLNAEISRFRPSAI

-527 DTNYAVNLSANISGS
+527 DTNYAANISANISGS
-542 SLNNLDGLLKI
+542 NLNNLDGLLKI
-553 TNFRAQRADESYE
+553 SSFKAQRSDETYE
-566 LQSLQLKAG
+566 LQSLQVKAG

-650 GMDLN
+650 GVDLN
-655 FLQPVS
+655 LLQPLS
-661 LTCSLDSKTEAIDC
+661 LTCSLDSKTENIDC
-675 HIVAPDIAYNG
+675 HVVAPDLAYNG

-711 MDDRGLGTD
+711 TDDRGLGTD
-720 YQLQTTAVGNTLRT
+720 YQLQATAVGNTLRT

-740 HAKKQRLRGQ
+740 HAKKQRLRGL
-750 LNADMAFLT
+750 LNANMAFLT
-759 NEKNQVVASFDVKKS
+759 NEKKQVVATFDVKKS

-780 SVFTIHAD
+780 SVYTIHAD

-796 LTIENL
+796 LIIDNL

-810 VRIDGQASPNRDDSI
+810 IRINGQASPNREDSI

-868 GDIVVSNFQFEEGN
+868 GNIMVSNFQFEEGK

-890 KWNNEKKQIDIDAI
+890 KWNNEKKQIDIDAL
-904 AQDTMHTDR
+904 ALDTMHTAR

-921 IKGYVSPK
+921 INGFVSPK
-929 RNDISLT
+929 RNDINLT
-936 FNAENTRGEFL
+936 FNAINTRGEFL
-947 KGFCSNFMSNIDLS
+947 KGFCSNFMSDIDLS

-970 DLKKLNLTGGAKVSG
+970 DLKKLNLTGAAKVSG

-997 LTDDSIRFLVN
+997 LSDDSIRFLVN

-1015 TIRDRLGNRGFLTGS
+1015 TIHDRLGNRGLLTGS
-1030 LYHTHLSHLSYGLHV
+1030 LYHNHLSHLSYDLHV
-1045 KADNLLGYELGPDD
+1045 KADNLLGYELGPDN

-1114 VSRDSLQARLANAL
+1114 VSRDSLQAILPHAL
-1128 PPTDN
+1128 PPDN
-1133 DSGTENVPTD
+1133 DTEPVDVPTD

-1166 GDYIDLNGTGTIRA
+1166 GDYIDFNGTGTIRA
-1180 TYYNKGGVNLY
+1180 SYYNKGGVNLY

-1211 DFTFRQGSTITFGGD
+1211 DFTFKQGGTINFGGD
-1226 PGRASLNLEAQ
+1226 PGRANLNLEAQ

-1253 FSGNTIRVNCLMKVT
+1253 FSGNNIRVNCLMKVT
-1268 GTPSDP
+1268 GTPTDP

-1324 QDAEAKESQ
+1324 QDMEAKESQ

-1356 VVKNKN
+1356 IVKNKN

-1458 DFDSWKE
+1458 DFDNWKE
-1465 LWHRKK
+1465 LWHKK
-1471 QTSQSQKAT
+1471 TWH
-1480 GTKDTKQT
+1480 
-1488 KKKKKIE
+1488 KKK

>member
-1 MKWFRHTINTVVWVL
+1 M
-16 LTFYVTLTIAVN
+16 N
-28 IPAVQRYF
+28 IPAVQKYF
-36 GREVASA
+36 GRQAAAA

-50 KVCVGRIDVGLFNRI
+50 KVCVGRVDVGLFNRI

-117 TANAK
+117 TASAK
-122 PNYQFVVDSLAS
+122 PNYQFIVDSLAS
-134 KDTTSHSQLNFQ
+134 KDTTSHSKLNFQ
-146 IHSLIIRRGALCYD
+146 IHSLIIRHGAFCYD
-160 QQDMPR
+160 QLDMPNI
-166 MHTFD
+166 HTFD
-171 LNHLNIKNISTHI
+171 LHHLHIQNISTHI

-196 NIKKLSLSEQC
+196 NIKKLSLTEQC

-214 TAKASM
+214 TAKASLLN
-220 SKHKIALDHL
+220 HKITLDHL
-230 FLRTPTSKVSLKEI
+230 YLRTPTSKVSLKEI
-244 VVNFLRKDNMIDWNT
+244 VADFRRNNDMIDWNT
-259 ISYVGSI
+259 ISYTGIVK
-266 QPSVISTYD
+266 PSMISTYD
-275 ISCLTNKI
+275 ISCLTDKI
-283 KRSQD
+283 KRSPN
-288 NIQFSTRFRST
+288 NIQLSTRVSGTR
-299 KHHIAIEN
+299 HHISIEN
-307 ILFDVYPGNARKSSI
+307 ILFDVFPNAARKSSI
-322 LHFGGDIRTSLNNR
+322 LHFSGDIHTTLDDR
-336 QPDWSIICH
+336 QPVWSIICH
-345 SLFINKEGKN
+345 SLYINKEGKN
-355 IFNISLPAVADRL
+355 IFNINLPAVADRL
-368 DHLAFTGNGRGKGT
+368 DHLAFTGSGRGKGS

-392 SDAGNAKVTFKMDH
+392 SDAGNAKVNFKMDH
-406 QALIGYLETQR
+406 QTLDCYIETQR
-417 FNLQQITA
+417 FNLQQITD
-425 NKDLGV
+425 NNDLGD
-431 LAASIKVS
+431 LAASIKVA
-439 GNLRQ
+439 GNLHQ
-444 KIFQAD
+444 KMFQVD
-450 GRIDRIDFKGY
+450 GRIGRIDFKGY
-461 PYQHIDI
+461 SYQHIDI
-468 NGAYRNE
+468 NGALKNE
-475 TFSGRCSINDPN
+475 TLSGHCSINDPN
-487 IVATLESKDGI
+487 IVATIESKGGI

-504 YALEAEISRLRPSAV
+504 YVLNAEISRFRPSAI

-527 DTNYAVNLSANISGS
+527 DTNYAANISANISGS
-542 SLNNLDGLLKI
+542 NLNNLDGLLKI
-553 TNFRAQRADESYE
+553 SSFKAQRSDETYE
-566 LQSLQLKAG
+566 LQSLQVKAG

-650 GMDLN
+650 GVDLN
-655 FLQPVS
+655 LLQPLS
-661 LTCSLDSKTEAIDC
+661 LTCSLDSKTETIDC
-675 HIVAPDIAYNG
+675 HVVVPDLAYNG

-711 MDDRGLGTD
+711 TDDRGLGTD
-720 YQLQTTAVGNTLRT
+720 YQLQATAVGNTLRT

-740 HAKKQRLRGQ
+740 HAKKQRLRGL
-750 LNADMAFLT
+750 LNANMAFLT
-759 NEKNQVVASFDVKKS
+759 NEKKQVVATFDVKKS

-780 SVFTIHAD
+780 SVYTIHAD

-796 LTIENL
+796 LTIDNL

-810 VRIDGQASPNRDDSI
+810 IRINGQASPNREDSI

-868 GDIVVSNFQFEEGN
+868 GNIMVSNFQFEEGK

-890 KWNNEKKQIDIDAI
+890 KWNNEKKQIDIDAL
-904 AQDTMHTDR
+904 ALDTMHTAR

-921 IKGYVSPK
+921 INGFVSPK
-929 RNDISLT
+929 RNDINLT
-936 FNAENTRGEFL
+936 FNAINTRGEFL

-970 DLKKLNLTGGAKVSG
+970 DLKKINLTGAAKVSG

-997 LTDDSIRFLVN
+997 LADDSIRFLVN
-1008 EIQFAGD
+1008 EIQFVDD
-1015 TIRDRLGNRGFLTGS
+1015 TIHDRLGNRGLLTGA
-1030 LYHTHLSHLSYGLHV
+1030 LYHTHLSHLSYNLHV
-1045 KADNLLGYELGPDD
+1045 KANNLLGYELGPDN

-1114 VSRDSLQARLANAL
+1114 VSRDSLQAILPHAL
-1128 PPTDN
+1128 PPDN
-1133 DSGTENVPTD
+1133 DTEPVDIPTD

-1166 GDYIDLNGTGTIRA
+1166 GDYIDFNGTGTIRA
-1180 TYYNKGGVNLY
+1180 SYYNKGGVNLY

-1211 DFTFRQGSTITFGGD
+1211 DFTFKQGGTITFGGD
-1226 PGRASLNLEAQ
+1226 PGRANLNLEAQ

-1253 FSGNTIRVNCLMKVT
+1253 FSGNNIRVNCLMKVT
-1268 GTPSDP
+1268 GTPTDP

-1324 QDAEAKESQ
+1324 QDMEAKESQ

-1356 VVKNKN
+1356 IVKNKN

-1458 DFDSWKE
+1458 DFDNWKE
-1465 LWHRKK
+1465 LWHKK
-1471 QTSQSQKAT
+1471 TWH
-1480 GTKDTKQT
+1480 
-1488 KKKKKIE
+1488 KKK

>member
-1 MKWFRHTINTVVWVL
+1 MKWLRHTINTVVWVL

-28 IPAVQRYF
+28 IPAVQKYF
-36 GREVASA
+36 GRQAAAA

-50 KVCVGRIDVGLFNRI
+50 KVCVGRVDVGLFNRI

-117 TANAK
+117 TASAK
-122 PNYQFVVDSLAS
+122 PNYQFIVDSLAS
-134 KDTTSHSQLNFQ
+134 KDTTSHSNLNFQ
-146 IHSLIIRRGALCYD
+146 IHSLIIRHGAFCYD
-160 QQDMPR
+160 QLDMPSI
-166 MHTFD
+166 HTLD
-171 LNHLNIKNISTHI
+171 LHHLHIQNISTHI

-196 NIKKLSLSEQC
+196 NIKKLSLTEQC
-207 GLDIKEL
+207 GLNIKEL
-214 TAKASM
+214 TAKASL
-220 SKHKIALDHL
+220 SNHKITLDHL

-244 VVNFLRKDNMIDWNT
+244 VADFRRNNDMIDWNT
-259 ISYVGSI
+259 ISYTGIVK
-266 QPSVISTYD
+266 PSMISTYD
-275 ISCLTNKI
+275 ISCLTDKI
-283 KRSQD
+283 KRSPN
-288 NIQFSTRFRST
+288 NIQLSTRVSGTR
-299 KHHIAIEN
+299 HHISIEN
-307 ILFDVYPGNARKSSI
+307 ILFDVFPNAARKSSI
-322 LHFGGDIRTSLNNR
+322 LHFGGDIHTTLDDR
-336 QPDWSIICH
+336 QPAWSIICH
-345 SLFINKEGKN
+345 SLYINKEGKN
-355 IFNISLPAVADRL
+355 IFNINLPAVADRL
-368 DHLAFTGNGRGKGT
+368 DHLAFTGSGRGKGS

-392 SDAGNAKVTFKMDH
+392 SDAGNAKVNFKMDH
-406 QALIGYLETQR
+406 QTLAGYIETQR
-417 FNLQQITA
+417 FNLQQITD
-425 NKDLGV
+425 NNDLGD
-431 LAASIKVS
+431 LAASIKVV

-444 KIFQAD
+444 KMFQVD
-450 GRIDRIDFKGY
+450 GRIGRIDFKGY
-461 PYQHIDI
+461 SYQHIDI
-468 NGAYRNE
+468 NGALKNE
-475 TFSGRCSINDPN
+475 TLSGHCSINDPN
-487 IVATLESKDGI
+487 IVATIESKGGI

-504 YALEAEISRLRPSAV
+504 YVLNAEISRFRPSAI

-527 DTNYAVNLSANISGS
+527 DTNYAANILANISGS
-542 SLNNLDGLLKI
+542 NLNNLDGLLKI
-553 TNFRAQRADESYE
+553 SSFKAQRSDETYE
-566 LQSLQLKAG
+566 LQSLQVKAG

-650 GMDLN
+650 GVDLN
-655 FLQPVS
+655 LLQPLS
-661 LTCSLDSKTEAIDC
+661 LTCSLDSKTETIDC
-675 HIVAPDIAYNG
+675 HVVAPDLAYNG

-692 NVIATSPNNQLNC
+692 NVIATSPNNQLKC

-711 MDDRGLGTD
+711 TDDRGLGTD
-720 YQLQTTAVGNTLRT
+720 YQLQATAVGNTLRT

-740 HAKKQRLRGQ
+740 HAKKQRLRGL
-750 LNADMAFLT
+750 LNANMAFLT
-759 NEKNQVVASFDVKKS
+759 NEKKQVVATFDVKKS

-780 SVFTIHAD
+780 SVYTIHAD

-796 LTIENL
+796 LIIDNL

-810 VRIDGQASPNRDDSI
+810 IRINGQASPNREDSI

-868 GDIVVSNFQFEEGN
+868 GNIMVSNFQFEEGK

-890 KWNNEKKQIDIDAI
+890 KWNNEKKQIDIDAL
-904 AQDTMHTDR
+904 ALDTMHTAR

-921 IKGYVSPK
+921 INGFVSPK

-936 FNAENTRGEFL
+936 FNAINTRGEFL
-947 KGFCSNFMSNIDLS
+947 KGFCSNFMSDIDLS

-970 DLKKLNLTGGAKVSG
+970 DLKKLNLTGAAKVSG

-997 LTDDSIRFLVN
+997 LSDDSIRFLVN

-1015 TIRDRLGNRGFLTGS
+1015 TIHDRLGNRGLLTGS
-1030 LYHTHLSHLSYGLHV
+1030 LYHNHLSHLSYDLHV
-1045 KADNLLGYELGPDD
+1045 KADNLLGYELGPDN

-1114 VSRDSLQARLANAL
+1114 VSRDSLQAILPHAL
-1128 PPTDN
+1128 PPDN
-1133 DSGTENVPTD
+1133 DTEPVDVPTD

-1166 GDYIDLNGTGTIRA
+1166 GDYIDFNGTGTIRA
-1180 TYYNKGGVNLY
+1180 SYYNKGGVNLY

-1211 DFTFRQGSTITFGGD
+1211 DFTFKQGGTITFGGD
-1226 PGRASLNLEAQ
+1226 PGRANLNLEAQ

-1253 FSGNTIRVNCLMKVT
+1253 FSGNNIRVNCLMKVT
-1268 GTPSDP
+1268 GTPTDP

-1324 QDAEAKESQ
+1324 QDMEAKESQ

-1356 VVKNKN
+1356 IVKNKN

-1458 DFDSWKE
+1458 DFDNWKE
-1465 LWHRKK
+1465 LWHKK
-1471 QTSQSQKAT
+1471 TWH
-1480 GTKDTKQT
+1480 
-1488 KKKKKIE
+1488 KKK